1 MGRLFCTHLG
11 PPCAGFFVDD
21 GMSLYTLTVDL
32 LLKSGSFERD
42 SGKAARVVKRDMETI
57 QASMSDA
64 SRRGADEVSAGFR
77 RVAFEAVGM
86 TSALAAVKAVIGKA
100 DEWTNLNNRLR
111 LVTKD
116 QAAFVAAQQDVVQIA
131 KATRQPLGATAELYQ
146 RIAMNQDA
154 LGLSGAGLARVVETI
169 RKTMVISGS
178 SAAAA
183 EGALIQL
190 GQAFASGALRG
201 EELNSVLE
209 GAPALAQEIAKGLNV
224 PMGKLREL
232 GQAGKLSADQVI
244 NALQRQASAVD
255 DAFGKMD
262 ATVGQSLT
270 LLNTNL
276 SEMIGRADD
285 ATGASQALAAG
296 IGLLGSNL
304 QTVAVASAAVASG
317 PLVKALLSRVAAANA
332 AVAADRAAAA
342 QSLAA
347 AQQLELRTRAAML
360 DAQAEARRM
369 QVIGGSVSVSAKAAA
384 ATLEHRQAT
393 LLLAQAQ
400 AQAATAN
407 AGWLA
412 RAGSATLSVLGG
424 PAGIVTMLATA
435 AAGWLLFRDNTN
447 TAAAALIDF
456 GGAAD
461 TAIEKFR
468 ELNRQQQA
476 GEILRLQKEIDA
488 NYRTITGSITEMV
501 AAATNFS
508 TVGQASAFIQETERL
523 DAAFKAGKISADD
536 FASGL
541 DAAWKAMI
549 EGSPAAA
556 AVAKSLTEETAAA
569 ANAGR
574 EVDRKRAILDA
585 FTGSSSQAKSATD
598 ALSGSFNVLGDSA
611 GAAGKRIASA
621 MQSLPG
627 QLARVGKSAAE
638 VAKLDVND
646 WFKEAQAS
654 GVDFSKRDDPK
665 VKQYIEQGAQYIRLQ
680 MELAAAQKNFT
691 ESRKAS
697 AAAERAGAKDRKAD
711 AEAIKRYNEQAAMAA
726 ATMAGPLAEA
736 TERQKQLEDKLK
748 EALKEG
754 RIERAAYNTL
764 VLESQKALE
773 QSSAEIKKALASPEA
788 LLATMDAEVAML
800 GKVGRARELSRR
812 EMMNERDMRQELQKA
827 VEAAGSKE
835 ALALSKGA
843 ASYEQYEQSMLDAAR
858 ASADLSLRVEEAA
871 ANVEAWANV
880 VVNGVGDAA
889 DAMAD
894 FVAGGMRDFDNLW
907 DDLKDAAKRGLR
919 DLAREFLQQKIVIP
933 IQTQILNGMNGQGG
947 GLSLQSIMGLFGGNG
962 AAGGGQNLGTIA
974 GLLSKGQG
982 LFSAGASAASS
993 GASAGSLLGFGNNVA
1008 ALTGGGAAAAGGS
1021 SAAAGAG
1028 AAGSS
1033 AAAAVPIIGWIVAG
1047 MMKNAELFDQGW
1059 NIANGESWAGKI
1071 ATAGAVGLADK
1082 TFRGLGFNDKVAS
1095 ILSGSSI
1102 HAKLFGR
1109 GAPKITGQGLTGSYG
1124 FGGFDGQTYAD
1135 IKQKGGFFRSD
1146 KKWTQYGAV
1155 DPGIDRTFDMA
1166 ARQVRGAAT
1175 GLAKQLGVDLTQQLS
1190 GVRVSLGKLQ
1200 LSADSAEA
1208 KSQLEAYLGDM
1219 TNRLFTEAV
1228 KAAGF
1233 GGQLD
1238 GYFEASDV
1246 FNALSASIAL
1256 AVGNADEL
1264 GRALN
1269 GMEVDKVNKAVDYFQ
1284 DLASVAGT
1292 DLATQVE
1299 KVTGLLGN
1307 YASLMADVSTQLMTG
1322 DLSSY
1327 QQQALSI
1334 ERTYRQQVKSAN
1346 DYAKALGL
1354 SGARAEDLAKIEA
1367 LRAMNMGKLQAQIDK
1382 DKKAMQYGLSISDLS
1397 PLTDQQKLGEAM
1409 KELERAVAGGDTSAA
1424 QAAAQ
1429 AALGFGRNLYASG
1442 KDYNGLYDQV
1452 TGLIDGMKVGDL
1464 NTEDGTSMGQL
1475 ADAIEALPDNFSR
1488 AVFDLVVNNESQSQT
1503 TAAVQESNA
1512 LLTEQNQLLRE
1523 LLATTTQGVRA
1534 SSSNA
1539 LRQALNAR

>member
-1 MGRLFCTHLG
+1 
-11 PPCAGFFVDD
+11 
-21 GMSLYTLTVDL
+21 MSLYTLTVDL

-169 RKTMVISGS
+169 SKTMVISGS

-508 TVGQASAFIQETERL
+508 TAGQASAFIQETERL

-549 EGSPAAA
+549 DGSPAAA

-569 ANAGR
+569 ATAGR

-585 FTGSSSQAKSATD
+585 FTGSSTQAKSATD

-680 MELAAAQKNFT
+680 TELAAAQKNFT

-827 VEAAGSKE
+827 VEAAGGKE

-843 ASYEQYEQSMLDAAR
+843 ASYEQYEQSMLGAAR
-858 ASADLSLRVEEAA
+858 ASADLSLRAEEAA
-871 ANVEAWANV
+871 ANVEAWAGV
-880 VVNGVGDAA
+880 VINGVGDAA

-919 DLAREFLQQKIVIP
+919 DLAREFLQQKLVIP

-947 GLSLQSIMGLFGGNG
+947 GLNLQSLMGLFGGNG
-962 AAGGGQNLGTIA
+962 SAAGGQNVSTVA

-982 LFSAGASAASS
+982 LFGFGRSAGAAAGTLTGFGDVTSMAGMTGSS
-993 GASAGSLLGFGNNVA
+993 FSGLIGGGSAGA
-1008 ALTGGGAAAAGGS
+1008 GAG
-1021 SAAAGAG
+1021 AAGAG
-1028 AAGSS
+1028 AAGS

-1047 MMKNAELFDQGW
+1047 MMKNAQLFDQGW

-1071 ATAGAVGLADK
+1071 ATVGAVGLADK
-1082 TFRGLGFNDKVAS
+1082 GFRALGFNDKVAS

-1109 GAPKITGQGLTGSYG
+1109 QAPKVTGQGITGSYG
-1124 FGGFDGQTYAD
+1124 FGGFDGQSYAD
-1135 IKQKGGFFRSD
+1135 IKAKGGLFRSD
-1146 KKWTQYGAV
+1146 KKWTQFGAL

-1175 GLAKQLGVDLTQQLS
+1175 DLAKQLGVDLTQKLGS
-1190 GVRVSLGKLQ
+1190 VKVDLGKLQ
-1200 LSADSAEA
+1200 LSADSTEA
-1208 KSQLEAYLGDM
+1208 KAQLEAYLSDM
-1219 TNRLFTEAV
+1219 TNRLYTEAV

-1246 FNALSASIAL
+1246 FTALSASIAL

-1269 GMEVDKVNKAVDYFQ
+1269 GLEVDKVNKAVDYFQ
-1284 DLASVAGT
+1284 DLAAVAGT
-1292 DLATQVE
+1292 DLATQVQ

-1307 YASLMADVSTQLMTG
+1307 YASLMADVSTQLMTAN
-1322 DLSSY
+1322 LTQY
-1327 QQQALSI
+1327 QSQALSI

-1367 LRAMNMGKLQAQIDK
+1367 LRATNMGKLQAQIDK

-1397 PLTDQQKLGEAM
+1397 PLTDQEKLGEAM
-1409 KELERAVAGGDTSAA
+1409 KELERAVSGGDTSAA

-1442 KDYNGLYDQV
+1442 QDYNSLYGRV
-1452 TGLIDGMKVGDL
+1452 SGLIDGMKVGDL

-1503 TAAVQESNA
+1503 TAAVQQSNA
-1512 LLTEQNQLLRE
+1512 LLTDVKGLLQD
-1523 LLATTTQGVRA
+1523 LLSTTTQGVRA

>member
-1 MGRLFCTHLG
+1 
-11 PPCAGFFVDD
+11 
-21 GMSLYTLTVDL
+21 MSLYTLTVDL

-42 SGKAARVVKRDMETI
+42 SGKAARVVQRDMATI
-57 QASMSDA
+57 QSSMSDA
-64 SRRGADEVSAGFR
+64 ARRGADEVAAGFR
-77 RVAFEAVGM
+77 RVATEAVGL
-86 TSALAAVKAVIGKA
+86 TSALVAVKAAIGKA

-111 LVTKD
+111 LVTQG
-116 QAAFVAAQQDVVQIA
+116 QAQFAAAQADVIRIA
-131 KATRQPLGATAELYQ
+131 GAARQPLGATAELYQ
-146 RIAMNQDA
+146 RIAMNQEA
-154 LGLSGAGLARVVETI
+154 LGLSGRDLARVVETI
-169 RKTMVISGS
+169 SKTMVISGT
-178 SAAAA
+178 SAASADAA
-183 EGALIQL
+183 LVQL
-190 GQAFASGALRG
+190 GQAFASGTLRG

-209 GAPALAQEIAKGLNV
+209 QAPALAQAIAKGLNV
-224 PMGKLREL
+224 PIGKLREL
-232 GQAGKLSADQVI
+232 GAAGKLSSQQVI
-244 NALQRQASAVD
+244 NALQSQAGAVD
-255 DAFGKMD
+255 EAFGKMD
-262 ATVGQSLT
+262 STVGQAMT
-270 LLNTNL
+270 LFNNNL
-276 SEMIGRADD
+276 QVMIGRADE
-285 ATGASQALAAG
+285 ATGASKALAAG
-296 IGLLGSNL
+296 IGALGSNL
-304 QTVAVASAAVASG
+304 EMVAVAGAAVASG
-317 PLVKALLSRVAAANA
+317 PLLKALLARVAAANA
-332 AVAADRAAAA
+332 GMVADRAAAA
-342 QSLAA
+342 QNLAA

-360 DAQAEARRM
+360 DAEAEVRRTAA
-369 QVIGGSVSVSAKAAA
+369 IGGSVSVSSKAAA

-400 AQAATAN
+400 TQAAAAN

-412 RAGSATLSVLGG
+412 RAGSATLAMLGG

-435 AAGWLLFRDNTN
+435 AAGWLIFRDNTKI
-447 TAAAALIDF
+447 ASAALIDF

-461 TAIEKFR
+461 TAIEKFKT
-468 ELNRQQQA
+468 LNAQMQA
-476 GEILRLQKEIDA
+476 GEVLRLQKEIDE
-488 NYRTITGSITEMV
+488 NYRTITSSITEMV
-501 AAATNFS
+501 AAATNFATAS
-508 TVGQASAFIQETERL
+508 QASEFIQETQRL
-523 DAAFKAGKISADD
+523 DAAFKAGKIGADEFSD
-536 FASGL
+536 GL
-541 DAAWKAMI
+541 EAAWRAMI
-549 EGSPAAA
+549 AGSPAAA
-556 AVAKSLTEETAAA
+556 TVGKSLTEETAAA
-569 ANAGR
+569 ATAGR

-585 FTGSSSQAKSATD
+585 FTGSSTQAKSATD

-680 MELAAAQKNFT
+680 TELAAAQKSFT

-764 VLESQKALE
+764 ILESQKALE

-788 LLATMDAEVAML
+788 LLATMDAEAAML

-827 VEAAGSKE
+827 VEAAGGKE

-843 ASYEQYEQSMLDAAR
+843 ASYEQYEQSMLGAAR
-858 ASADLSLRVEEAA
+858 ASADLSLRAEEAA
-871 ANVEAWANV
+871 ANVEAWAGV
-880 VVNGVGDAA
+880 VINGVGDAA

-919 DLAREFLQQKIVIP
+919 DLAREFLQQKLVIP

-947 GLSLQSIMGLFGGNG
+947 GLNLQSLMGLFGGNG
-962 AAGGGQNLGTIA
+962 SAAGGQNVSTVA

-982 LFSAGASAASS
+982 LFGFGRSAGAAAGTLTGFGDVTSMAGMTGSS
-993 GASAGSLLGFGNNVA
+993 FSGLIGGGSAGA
-1008 ALTGGGAAAAGGS
+1008 GAG
-1021 SAAAGAG
+1021 AAGAG
-1028 AAGSS
+1028 AAGS

-1047 MMKNAELFDQGW
+1047 MMKNAQLFDQGW

-1082 TFRGLGFNDKVAS
+1082 GFRALGFNDKVAS

-1102 HAKLFGR
+1102 HAKLLGR
-1109 GAPKITGQGLTGSYG
+1109 QAPKVTGQGITGSYG
-1124 FGGFDGQTYAD
+1124 FGGFDGQSYAD
-1135 IKQKGGFFRSD
+1135 IKAKGGLFRSD
-1146 KKWTQYGAV
+1146 KKWTQFGAL

-1175 GLAKQLGVDLTQQLS
+1175 DLAKQLGVDLTQKLGS
-1190 GVRVSLGKLQ
+1190 VKVDLGKLQ
-1200 LSADSAEA
+1200 LSADSTEA
-1208 KSQLEAYLGDM
+1208 KAQLEAYLSDM
-1219 TNRLFTEAV
+1219 TNRLYTEAV

-1246 FNALSASIAL
+1246 FTALSASIAL

-1269 GMEVDKVNKAVDYFQ
+1269 GLEVDKVNKAVDYFQ
-1284 DLASVAGT
+1284 DLAAVAGT
-1292 DLATQVE
+1292 DLATQVH

-1307 YASLMADVSTQLMTG
+1307 YASLMADVSTQLMTAN
-1322 DLSSY
+1322 LTQY
-1327 QQQALSI
+1327 QSQALSI

-1367 LRAMNMGKLQAQIDK
+1367 LRATNMGKLQAQIDK

-1397 PLTDQQKLGEAM
+1397 PLTDQEKLGEAM
-1409 KELERAVAGGDTSAA
+1409 KELERAVSGGDTSAA

-1442 KDYNGLYDQV
+1442 QDYNSLYGRV
-1452 TGLIDGMKVGDL
+1452 SGLIDGMKVGDL
-1464 NTEDGTSMGQL
+1464 NQTDGTSMGAL

-1488 AVFDLVVNNESQSQT
+1488 AVFDLVVNNDAQTQT
-1503 TAAVQESNA
+1503 TAAVQQSNA
-1512 LLTEQNQLLRE
+1512 LLAEQNQLLRQ
-1523 LLATTTQGVRA
+1523 LVSTTTQGVRNA
-1534 SSSNA
+1534 SSSA
-1539 LRQALNAR
+1539 LREALNAR

>member
-1 MGRLFCTHLG
+1 
-11 PPCAGFFVDD
+11 
-21 GMSLYTLTVDL
+21 MSLYTLTVDL

-169 RKTMVISGS
+169 SKTMVISGS

-400 AQAATAN
+400 TQAATAN

-508 TVGQASAFIQETERL
+508 TAGQASAFIQETERL

-549 EGSPAAA
+549 DGSPAAA

-569 ANAGR
+569 ATAGR

-680 MELAAAQKNFT
+680 TELAAAQKNFT

-764 VLESQKALE
+764 ILESQKALE

-827 VEAAGSKE
+827 VEAAGGKE

-843 ASYEQYEQSMLDAAR
+843 ASYEQYEQSMLGAAR
-858 ASADLSLRVEEAA
+858 ASADLSLRAEEAA
-871 ANVEAWANV
+871 ANVEAWAGV
-880 VVNGVGDAA
+880 VINGVGDAA

-982 LFSAGASAASS
+982 LFSAGAGAASS
-993 GASAGSLLGFGNNVA
+993 GASAGSLLGFGNNIA
-1008 ALTGGGAAAAGGS
+1008 ALTGGSAAAAGGS

-1028 AAGSS
+1028 AAGAS

-1059 NIANGESWAGKI
+1059 DIANGESWAGKI

-1135 IKQKGGFFRSD
+1135 IKQKGGLFRSD

-1175 GLAKQLGVDLTQQLS
+1175 GLAKQLGVDLTQQLG

-1269 GMEVDKVNKAVDYFQ
+1269 GMEVEKVNKAVDYFQ

-1307 YASLMADVSTQLMTG
+1307 YASLMADVSTQLMTAN
-1322 DLSSY
+1322 LTQY
-1327 QQQALSI
+1327 QSQALSI

-1367 LRAMNMGKLQAQIDK
+1367 LRATNMGKLQAQIDK

-1397 PLTDQQKLGEAM
+1397 PLTDQEKLGEAM
-1409 KELERAVAGGDTSAA
+1409 KELERAVSGGDTSAA

-1442 KDYNGLYDQV
+1442 QDYNSLYGRV

-1464 NTEDGTSMGQL
+1464 NQPDGTSMGAL

-1488 AVFDLVVNNESQSQT
+1488 AVFDLVVNNDAQTQT
-1503 TAAVQESNA
+1503 TAAIQQSNA
-1512 LLTEQNQLLRE
+1512 LLAEQNQLLRQ
-1523 LLATTTQGVRA
+1523 LVSTTTQGVRNA
-1534 SSSNA
+1534 SSSA
-1539 LRQALNAR
+1539 LREALNAR

>member
-1 MGRLFCTHLG
+1 MDET
-11 PPCAGFFVDD
+11 
-21 GMSLYTLTVDL
+21 MSLYTLTVDL

-42 SGKAARVVKRDMETI
+42 SGKAARVVQRDMSSI
-57 QASMSDA
+57 QSAMSEA
-64 SRRGADEVSAGFR
+64 ARRGADDVAAGFR
-77 RVAFEAVGM
+77 RVTLEAVGM
-86 TSALAAVKAVIGKA
+86 GSALAAVKATIGRA
-100 DEWTNLNNRLR
+100 DEWTGMSNRIR
-111 LVTKD
+111 LVTAS
-116 QAAFVAAQQDVVQIA
+116 QAEFVAAQQDVVRIA
-131 KATRQPLGATAELYQ
+131 KATYQPLDATASLYQ
-146 RIAMNQDA
+146 NLAMVQDRLGVTGAQTARIVETVNKTIAM
-154 LGLSGAGLARVVETI
+154 
-169 RKTMVISGS
+169 SGS
-178 SAAAA
+178 SAAAS
-183 EGALIQL
+183 EGALTQF
-190 GQAFASGALRG
+190 GQALAAGTLRAEEFNSMVDGASKLVQTIEDGMGIARGSLRKFVVDG
-201 EELNSVLE
+201 GV
-209 GAPALAQEIAKGLNV
+209 A
-224 PMGKLREL
+224 
-232 GQAGKLSADQVI
+232 ADQIV
-244 NALQRQASAVD
+244 NALLKMSDGVD
-255 DAFGKMD
+255 DSFGKMQ
-262 ATVGQSLT
+262 VRVSQSIT
-270 LLNTNL
+270 NLNTNL
-276 SEMIGRADD
+276 TEMIGRADE
-285 ATGASQALAAG
+285 ATGASQALSAG
-296 IGLLGSNL
+296 IGALASNL
-304 QTVAVASAAVASG
+304 EMVAVAGAAVASG
-317 PLVKALLSRVAAANA
+317 PLLKALLARVAAANA
-332 AVAADRAAAA
+332 GMAADRAAAA
-342 QSLAA
+342 QNVAA

-360 DAQAEARRM
+360 DAQAEVRRAAA
-369 QVIGGSVSVSAKAAA
+369 IGGSVSVSSKAAA
-384 ATLEHRQAT
+384 ATLEHRQAV

-400 AQAATAN
+400 GQAAAAN
-407 AGWLA
+407 AGWVA
-412 RAGSATLSVLGG
+412 RAGASTLAMLGG

-435 AAGWLLFRDNTN
+435 AAGWLIFRDNT
-447 TAAAALIDF
+447 AIASAALIDF

-461 TAIEKFR
+461 TAIEKFKT
-468 ELNRQQQA
+468 LNAQMQA
-476 GEILRLQKEIDA
+476 GEILRLQKEIDE

-501 AAATNFS
+501 AAATNFATAS
-508 TVGQASAFIQETERL
+508 QASEFIQETQRL
-523 DAAFKAGKISADD
+523 DAAFKAGKIGADE
-536 FASGL
+536 FSSGL
-541 DAAWKAMI
+541 EAAWRAMI
-549 EGSPAAA
+549 AGSPAAA
-556 AVAKSLTEETAAA
+556 TVAKSLTEETAAA
-569 ANAGR
+569 ATAGR

-585 FTGSSSQAKSATD
+585 FTGSSTQAKGATD
-598 ALSGSFNVLGDSA
+598 ALSGSFNALGDSA

-638 VAKLDVND
+638 VAKLDVGD

-665 VKQYIEQGAQYIRLQ
+665 VKQYLEQGAQYIRLQ
-680 MELAAAQKNFT
+680 TELAAAQKNFT

-697 AAAERAGAKDRKAD
+697 SAAERAGAKDRKAD
-711 AEAIKRYNEQAAMAA
+711 AEAIKRYGEQAAMAA

-773 QSSAEIKKALASPEA
+773 QSSAEIKKALASPES

-812 EMMNERDMRQELQKA
+812 QMMNERDMRQELQRA

-835 ALALSKGA
+835 ELARRKGV
-843 ASYEQYEQSMLDAAR
+843 ASYEAYEQSMLAAAR
-858 ASADLSLRVEEAA
+858 ASANLSLRVEEAA

-880 VVNGVGDAA
+880 LVYGVGDAA

-894 FVAGGMRDFDNLW
+894 FVAGGLRDFDNLW

-919 DLAREFLQQKIVIP
+919 DLAREFLQQKLVIP
-933 IQTQILNGMNGQGG
+933 IQTQILNGMSGQGG
-947 GLSLQSIMGLFGGNG
+947 GLNLQSLMGLFGGNG
-962 AAGGGQNLGTIA
+962 SAAGGQNLSTVA

-982 LFSAGASAASS
+982 LFGFGRSAGAAAGTLTGFGDVTSMAGMTGSS
-993 GASAGSLLGFGNNVA
+993 FSGLIGGGSAGA
-1008 ALTGGGAAAAGGS
+1008 GAG
-1021 SAAAGAG
+1021 AGAG
-1028 AAGSS
+1028 AAGS

-1047 MMKNAELFDQGW
+1047 MMKNAQLFDQGW

-1082 TFRGLGFNDKVAS
+1082 GFRALGFNDKVAS

-1109 GAPKITGQGLTGSYG
+1109 QAPKVTGQGITGSYG
-1124 FGGFDGQTYAD
+1124 FGGFDGQSYAD
-1135 IKQKGGFFRSD
+1135 IKAKGGLFRSD
-1146 KKWTQYGAV
+1146 KKWTQFGAL

-1175 GLAKQLGVDLTQQLS
+1175 DLAKQLGVDLTQKLGS
-1190 GVRVSLGKLQ
+1190 VRVDLGKLQ
-1200 LSADSAEA
+1200 LSADSTEA
-1208 KSQLEAYLGDM
+1208 KAQLEAYLAEM
-1219 TNRLFTEAV
+1219 TNRLYTEAV

-1238 GYFEASDV
+1238 DYFESADV
-1246 FNALSASIAL
+1246 FTALSASIAL

-1269 GMEVDKVNKAVDYFQ
+1269 GLEVDKVNKAVDYFQ
-1284 DLASVAGT
+1284 DLAGVAGT
-1292 DLATQVE
+1292 DLATQVQ

-1307 YASLMADVSTQLMTG
+1307 YASLMADVSTQLMTAN
-1322 DLSSY
+1322 LTQY
-1327 QQQALSI
+1327 QSQALSI

-1367 LRAMNMGKLQAQIDK
+1367 LRATNMGKLQAQIDK

-1397 PLTDQQKLGEAM
+1397 PLTDQEKLGEAM
-1409 KELERAVAGGDTSAA
+1409 KELERAVSGGDTSAA

-1442 KDYNGLYDQV
+1442 QDYNSLYGRV

-1464 NTEDGTSMGQL
+1464 NQQEGTSMGAL

-1488 AVFDLVVNNESQSQT
+1488 AVFDLVVNNDAQTQT
-1503 TAAVQESNA
+1503 TAAVQQSNA
-1512 LLTEQNQLLRE
+1512 LLAEQNQLLRQ
-1523 LLATTTQGVRA
+1523 LVSTTTQGVRNA
-1534 SSSNA
+1534 SSSA
-1539 LRQALNAR
+1539 LREALNAR

>member
-1 MGRLFCTHLG
+1 
-11 PPCAGFFVDD
+11 
-21 GMSLYTLTVDL
+21 MSLYTLTVDL

-42 SGKAARVVKRDMETI
+42 SGKAARVVQRDMATI
-57 QASMSDA
+57 QSSMSDA
-64 SRRGADEVSAGFR
+64 ARRGADEVAAGFR
-77 RVAFEAVGM
+77 RVATEAVGL
-86 TSALAAVKAVIGKA
+86 TSALVAVKAAIGKA

-111 LVTKD
+111 LVTQG
-116 QAAFVAAQQDVVQIA
+116 QAQFAAAQADVIRIA
-131 KATRQPLGATAELYQ
+131 GAARQPLGATAELYQ
-146 RIAMNQDA
+146 RIAMNQEA
-154 LGLSGAGLARVVETI
+154 LGLSGRDLARVVETI
-169 RKTMVISGS
+169 SKTMVISGT
-178 SAAAA
+178 SAAGADAA
-183 EGALIQL
+183 LVQL
-190 GQAFASGALRG
+190 GQAFASGTLRG

-209 GAPALAQEIAKGLNV
+209 QAPALAQAIAKGLNV
-224 PMGKLREL
+224 PIGKLREL
-232 GQAGKLSADQVI
+232 GAAGKLSSQQVI
-244 NALQRQASAVD
+244 NALQSQAGAVD
-255 DAFGKMD
+255 EAFGKMD
-262 ATVGQSLT
+262 PTVGQAMT
-270 LLNTNL
+270 LFNNNL
-276 SEMIGRADD
+276 QVMIGRADE
-285 ATGASQALAAG
+285 ATGASKALAAG
-296 IGLLGSNL
+296 IGALGSNL
-304 QTVAVASAAVASG
+304 EMVAVAGAAVASG
-317 PLVKALLSRVAAANA
+317 PLLKALLARVAAANA
-332 AVAADRAAAA
+332 GMAADRAAAA
-342 QSLAA
+342 QNLAA

-360 DAQAEARRM
+360 DAEAEVRRTAA
-369 QVIGGSVSVSAKAAA
+369 IGGSVSVSSKAAA

-400 AQAATAN
+400 TQAAAAN

-412 RAGSATLSVLGG
+412 RAGSATLAMLGG

-435 AAGWLLFRDNTN
+435 AAGWLIFRDNTKI
-447 TAAAALIDF
+447 ASAALIDF

-461 TAIEKFR
+461 TAIEKFKT
-468 ELNRQQQA
+468 LNAQMQA
-476 GEILRLQKEIDA
+476 GEILRLQKEIDE
-488 NYRTITGSITEMV
+488 NYRTITSSITEMV
-501 AAATNFS
+501 AAATNFATAS
-508 TVGQASAFIQETERL
+508 QASEFIRETQRL
-523 DAAFKAGKISADD
+523 DAAFKAGKIGADE
-536 FASGL
+536 FSNGL
-541 DAAWKAMI
+541 EAAWRAMI
-549 EGSPAAA
+549 AGSPAAA
-556 AVAKSLTEETAAA
+556 TVAKSLTEETAAA
-569 ANAGR
+569 ATAGR

-585 FTGSSSQAKSATD
+585 FTGSSTQAKSATD

-638 VAKLDVND
+638 IAKLDVND

-680 MELAAAQKNFT
+680 TELAAAQKNFT

-764 VLESQKALE
+764 ILESQKALE

-827 VEAAGSKE
+827 VEAAGGKE

-843 ASYEQYEQSMLDAAR
+843 ASYEQYEQSMLGAAR
-858 ASADLSLRVEEAA
+858 ASADLSLRAEEAA
-871 ANVEAWANV
+871 ANVEAWAGV
-880 VVNGVGDAA
+880 VINGVGDAA

-947 GLSLQSIMGLFGGNG
+947 GLNLQSLMGLFGGNG
-962 AAGGGQNLGTIA
+962 SAAGGQNVSTVA

-982 LFSAGASAASS
+982 LFGFGRSAGAAAGTLTGFGDVTSMAGMTGSS
-993 GASAGSLLGFGNNVA
+993 FSGLIGGGSAGA
-1008 ALTGGGAAAAGGS
+1008 GAG
-1021 SAAAGAG
+1021 AAGAG
-1028 AAGSS
+1028 AAGS

-1047 MMKNAELFDQGW
+1047 MMKNAQLFDQGW

-1082 TFRGLGFNDKVAS
+1082 GFRALGFNDKVAS

-1109 GAPKITGQGLTGSYG
+1109 QAPKVTGQGITGSYG
-1124 FGGFDGQTYAD
+1124 FGGFDGQSYAD
-1135 IKQKGGFFRSD
+1135 IKAKGGLFRSD
-1146 KKWTQYGAV
+1146 KKWTQFGAL

-1175 GLAKQLGVDLTQQLS
+1175 DLAKQLGVDLTQKLGS
-1190 GVRVSLGKLQ
+1190 VKVDLGKLQ
-1200 LSADSAEA
+1200 LSADSTEA
-1208 KSQLEAYLGDM
+1208 KAQLEAYLSDM
-1219 TNRLFTEAV
+1219 TNRLYTEAV

-1238 GYFEASDV
+1238 GYFESADV
-1246 FNALSASIAL
+1246 FTALSASIAL

-1269 GMEVDKVNKAVDYFQ
+1269 GLEVDKVNKAVDYFQ
-1284 DLASVAGT
+1284 DLAAVAGT
-1292 DLATQVE
+1292 DLATQVQ

-1307 YASLMADVSTQLMTG
+1307 YASLMADVSTQLMTAN
-1322 DLSSY
+1322 LTQY
-1327 QQQALSI
+1327 QSQALSI

-1367 LRAMNMGKLQAQIDK
+1367 LRATNMGKLQAQIDK

-1397 PLTDQQKLGEAM
+1397 PLTDQEKLGEAM
-1409 KELERAVAGGDTSAA
+1409 KELERAVSGGDTSAA

-1442 KDYNGLYDQV
+1442 QDYNSLYGRV

-1464 NTEDGTSMGQL
+1464 NQPDGTSMGAL

-1488 AVFDLVVNNESQSQT
+1488 AVFDLVVNNDAQTQT
-1503 TAAVQESNA
+1503 TAAIQQSNA
-1512 LLTEQNQLLRE
+1512 LLAEQNQLLRQ
-1523 LLATTTQGVRA
+1523 LVSTTTQGVRNA
-1534 SSSNA
+1534 SSSA
-1539 LRQALNAR
+1539 LREALNAR

>member
-1 MGRLFCTHLG
+1 
-11 PPCAGFFVDD
+11 
-21 GMSLYTLTVDL
+21 MSLYTLTVDL
-32 LLKSGSFERD
+32 LMKTGAFERD
-42 SGKAARVVKRDMETI
+42 SGKAARMVKRDMATI
-57 QASMSDA
+57 QSSMSEA

-86 TSALAAVKAVIGKA
+86 ASALTAVKAAIGKA

-116 QAAFVAAQQDVVQIA
+116 QASFVAAQQDVLRVA

-169 RKTMVISGS
+169 SKTLVISGS

-183 EGALIQL
+183 EGALVQL

-232 GQAGKLSADQVI
+232 GQAGKLTADQVI
-244 NALQRQASAVD
+244 TALQRQAGAVD

-296 IGLLGSNL
+296 IGILGNNL
-304 QTVAVASAAVASG
+304 QTVAVASAALASG
-317 PLVKALLSRVAAANA
+317 PLVKALLARVAAANA
-332 AVAADRAAAA
+332 AMTADRAAAA
-342 QSLAA
+342 QNLAA
-347 AQQLELRTRAAML
+347 AQQLELRARAAML
-360 DAQAEARRM
+360 DAQAEVRRM
-369 QVIGGSVSVSAKAAA
+369 EVIGGSVSVSSKAAA

-400 AQAATAN
+400 TQSAAAS
-407 AGWLA
+407 ASWAA
-412 RAGSATLSVLGG
+412 RAGASTLAMLGG

-488 NYRTITGSITEMV
+488 NYRTITDSMREMV
-501 AAATNFS
+501 AAATNFA
-508 TVGQASAFIQETERL
+508 TVAQASDFIKETERL
-523 DAAFKAGKISADD
+523 DAAFKTGKISADD

-549 EGSPAAA
+549 DGSPAAA
-556 AVAKSLTEETAAA
+556 AVAKSLTEETAASA
-569 ANAGR
+569 TAGR
-574 EVDRKRAILDA
+574 EVDRKRAILEA
-585 FTGSSSQAKSATD
+585 FTGSSTQAKSATD

-627 QLARVGKSAAE
+627 QLARVGKSAGE
-638 VAKLDVND
+638 VAKLDVAD
-646 WFKEAQAS
+646 WFKEAQAG

-680 MELAAAQKNFT
+680 AELAAAQKTFT
-691 ESRKAS
+691 ESRKGA

-711 AEAIKRYNEQAAMAA
+711 AEATKRYNEQAAMAA

-773 QSSAEIKKALASPEA
+773 LSSAEVNKALSSPEA

-812 EMMNERDMRQELQKA
+812 QMMNERDMRQELQKA
-827 VEAAGSKE
+827 VEAAGGKE
-835 ALALSKGA
+835 ALALAKGA
-843 ASYEQYEQSMLDAAR
+843 ESYEAYERSMLAAAD
-858 ASADLSLRVEEAA
+858 ASAALSIQVEEAA
-871 ANVEAWANV
+871 ANAEAWANV
-880 VVNGVGDAA
+880 VLDGVDGAA
-889 DAMAD
+889 DALAD
-894 FVAGGMRDFDNLW
+894 FAASGLRDFNGLW
-907 DDLKDAAKRGLR
+907 DDLKDVAKQGLR
-919 DLAREFLQQKIVIP
+919 DIARELLQQKLVIP
-933 IQTQILNGMNGQGG
+933 IQTKIMEGISGWGGQGG
-947 GLSLQSIMGLFGGNG
+947 GFSLDSLMGLFGGNG
-962 AAGGGQNLGTIA
+962 SAAGGKNLSNIA

-982 LFSAGASAASS
+982 LFSAGAGAATS
-993 GASAGSLLGFGNNVA
+993 GISAGSLAGFGNNVA
-1008 ALTGGGAAAAGGS
+1008 AFAGGGASAASGT
-1021 SAAAGAG
+1021 AAAGAG
-1028 AAGSS
+1028 AAST

-1047 MMKNAELFDQGW
+1047 IMKNAELFDQGW
-1059 NIANGESWAGKI
+1059 DIANGESWAGKI

-1082 TFRGLGFNDKVAS
+1082 GFRGLGFNDKTAS

-1109 GAPKITGQGLTGSYG
+1109 SAPKVTGQGITGDYG
-1124 FGGFDGQTYAD
+1124 FGGFNGQSYAD
-1135 IKQKGGFFRSD
+1135 IKAKGGLFRSD
-1146 KKWTQYGAV
+1146 KKWTQYGAL

-1175 GLAKQLGVDLTQQLS
+1175 DLAKQLGVDLSGQLA
-1190 GVRVSLGKLQ
+1190 GVKVSLGKMQ

-1208 KSQLEAYLGDM
+1208 KAQLEAYLADM
-1219 TNRLFTEAV
+1219 TDRLFTEAV
-1228 KAAGF
+1228 RAAGF

-1246 FNALSASIAL
+1246 FSALSASIAL

-1264 GRALN
+1264 GRALS
-1269 GMEVDKVNKAVDYFQ
+1269 GMEVEKVNKAVDYFQ

-1292 DLATQVE
+1292 DLATQVQ

-1307 YASLMADVSTQLMTG
+1307 YATLMADVSTQLMTG

-1327 QQQALSI
+1327 QQQALTI

-1397 PLTDQQKLGEAM
+1397 PLTDQEKLGEAM
-1409 KELERAVAGGDTSAA
+1409 KELQRAVAGGDTSAA
-1424 QAAAQ
+1424 QSAAQ

-1464 NTEDGTSMGQL
+1464 DKEDGTSMGQL

-1488 AVFDLVVNNESQSQT
+1488 AVFDLVVNKDAQSQT
-1503 TAAVQESNA
+1503 TTAVQQGNA
-1512 LLTEQNQLLRE
+1512 LLAEQNQLLRD
-1523 LLATTTQGVRA
+1523 LLATTTQGVRT
-1534 SSSNA
+1534 SSSSA
-1539 LRQALNAR
+1539 LRNSLNAVYAR

>member
-1 MGRLFCTHLG
+1 
-11 PPCAGFFVDD
+11 
-21 GMSLYTLTVDL
+21 MSLYTLTVDL
-32 LLKSGSFERD
+32 LMKTGSFVKD
-42 SGKAARVVKRDMETI
+42 AGKAERQFSQSMDRMQAVARRAGTAIGLAISSGLTSTTAAAVAWSRQVAELSVQYDRFAALSGTSSEAFQRMAAGATMVGISHEKLADILKDVQDKIGDYVQTGGGAMKDFFDNIGKRTGVTAEQMRKLSGPDALGLYFKSLERANLSQAELTFYMEAI
-57 QASMSDA
+57 ASDSSMLIPLL
-64 SRRGADEVSAGFR
+64 RNNSAGFR
-77 RVAFEAVGM
+77 QWADAAEAAGAIIDGKTTKATDRLREMTQQADLAMMGLKVSVAEELLP
-86 TSALAAVKAVIGKA
+86 T
-100 DEWTNLNNRLR
+100 LNNLTEFMASQQTRNAFAT
-111 LVTKD
+111 VTKW
-116 QAAFVAAQQDVVQIA
+116 AAELTGQMADGAVQIVN
-131 KATRQPLGATAELYQ
+131 L
-146 RIAMNQDA
+146 
-154 LGLSGAGLARVVETI
+154 
-169 RKTMVISGS
+169 ISRY
-178 SAAAA
+178 AD
-183 EGALIQL
+183 L
-190 GQAFASGALRG
+190 QA
-201 EELNSVLE
+201 LE
-209 GAPALAQEIAKGLNV
+209 GATPSAL
-224 PMGKLREL
+224 
-232 GQAGKLSADQVI
+232 
-244 NALQRQASAVD
+244 
-255 DAFGKMD
+255 
-262 ATVGQSLT
+262 
-270 LLNTNL
+270 
-276 SEMIGRADD
+276 
-285 ATGASQALAAG
+285 TGATEDALNEQMG
-296 IGLLGSNL
+296 DLF
-304 QTVAVASAAVASG
+304 
-317 PLVKALLSRVAAANA
+317 
-332 AVAADRAAAA
+332 
-342 QSLAA
+342 
-347 AQQLELRTRAAML
+347 
-360 DAQAEARRM
+360 ARR
-369 QVIGGSVSVSAKAAA
+369 
-384 ATLEHRQAT
+384 R
-393 LLLAQAQ
+393 LLLAVEAPSQERDKEADRL
-400 AQAATAN
+400 
-407 AGWLA
+407 LA
-412 RAGSATLSVLGG
+412 ERLR
-424 PAGIVTMLATA
+424 IQ
-435 AAGWLLFRDNTN
+435 
-447 TAAAALIDF
+447 
-456 GGAAD
+456 
-461 TAIEKFR
+461 R
-468 ELNRQQQA
+468 ELTRRYGPQ
-476 GEILRLQKEIDA
+476 
-488 NYRTITGSITEMV
+488 V
-501 AAATNFS
+501 
-508 TVGQASAFIQETERL
+508 TVLENGQR
-523 DAAFKAGKISADD
+523 
-536 FASGL
+536 
-541 DAAWKAMI
+541 M
-549 EGSPAAA
+549 P
-556 AVAKSLTEETAAA
+556 
-569 ANAGR
+569 
-574 EVDRKRAILDA
+574 
-585 FTGSSSQAKSATD
+585 
-598 ALSGSFNVLGDSA
+598 DSA
-611 GAAGKRIASA
+611 LKPDAVGYRPTGNIDKGARDKADADAKR
-621 MQSLPG
+621 
-627 QLARVGKSAAE
+627 RAAE
-638 VAKLDVND
+638 VARYHRQAQ
-646 WFKEAQAS
+646 EA
-654 GVDFSKRDDPK
+654 
-665 VKQYIEQGAQYIRLQ
+665 
-680 MELAAAQKNFT
+680 
-691 ESRKAS
+691 
-697 AAAERAGAKDRKAD
+697 AGAM
-711 AEAIKRYNEQAAMAA
+711 E
-726 ATMAGPLAEA
+726 GPLAEA
-736 TERQKQLEDKLK
+736 MGKHLGNMSEYNSLL
-748 EALKEG
+748 AEG
-754 RIERAAYNTL
+754 NIAQADAN
-764 VLESQKALE
+764 VLMAQSALE
-773 QSSAEIKKALASPEA
+773 YSKVAAEVNKALAGPEA

-827 VEAAGSKE
+827 VEAAGGKE

-843 ASYEQYEQSMLDAAR
+843 ASYAQYEQSMLDAAR

-871 ANVEAWANV
+871 ANVEAWAGV

-947 GLSLQSIMGLFGGNG
+947 GLSIQSIMGLFGGNG

-1008 ALTGGGAAAAGGS
+1008 ALTGGGAAAAGSS

-1028 AAGSS
+1028 AAGS

-1175 GLAKQLGVDLTQQLS
+1175 DLAKQLGVDLSGQLA
-1190 GVRVSLGKLQ
+1190 GVKVSLGKMQ

-1208 KSQLEAYLGDM
+1208 KAQLEAYLADM
-1219 TNRLFTEAV
+1219 TGRLFTEAV

-1299 KVTGLLGN
+1299 KVTGVLGN

-1397 PLTDQQKLGEAM
+1397 PLTDREKLGEAM
-1409 KELERAVAGGDTSAA
+1409 KELQRAVVGGDTSAA
-1424 QAAAQ
+1424 QSAAQ

-1452 TGLIDGMKVGDL
+1452 TGLIDGMKVGNLDKD
-1464 NTEDGTSMGQL
+1464 DGTSMGQL

-1488 AVFDLVVNNESQSQT
+1488 AVFDLVVDNKAQAET
-1503 TAAVQESNA
+1503 TAAVRETNA
-1512 LLTEQNQLLRE
+1512 LLTDARSLLQD
-1523 LLATTTQGVRA
+1523 LVSVTTQGVRTST
-1534 SSSNA
+1534 SSA
-1539 LRQALNAR
+1539 IRAALNAR

>member
-1 MGRLFCTHLG
+1 
-11 PPCAGFFVDD
+11 
-21 GMSLYTLTVDL
+21 MSLYTLTVDL
-32 LLKSGSFERD
+32 LMKTGSFVKD
-42 SGKAARVVKRDMETI
+42 AGKAERQFSQSMDRMQAVARRAGTAIGLAISSGLTSTTAAAVAWSRQVAELSVQYDRFAALSGTSSEAFQRMAAGATMVGISHEKLADILKDVQDKIGDYVQTGGGAMKDFFDNIGKRTGVTAEQMRKLSGPDALGLYFKSLERANLSQAELTFYMEAI
-57 QASMSDA
+57 ASDSSMLIPLL
-64 SRRGADEVSAGFR
+64 RNNSAGFR
-77 RVAFEAVGM
+77 QWADAAEAAGAIIDGKTTKATDRLREMTQQADLAMMGLKVSVAEELLP
-86 TSALAAVKAVIGKA
+86 T
-100 DEWTNLNNRLR
+100 LNNLTEFMASQQTRNAFAT
-111 LVTKD
+111 VTKW
-116 QAAFVAAQQDVVQIA
+116 AAELTGQMADGAVQIVN
-131 KATRQPLGATAELYQ
+131 L
-146 RIAMNQDA
+146 
-154 LGLSGAGLARVVETI
+154 
-169 RKTMVISGS
+169 ISRY
-178 SAAAA
+178 AD
-183 EGALIQL
+183 L
-190 GQAFASGALRG
+190 QA
-201 EELNSVLE
+201 LE
-209 GAPALAQEIAKGLNV
+209 GATPSAL
-224 PMGKLREL
+224 
-232 GQAGKLSADQVI
+232 
-244 NALQRQASAVD
+244 
-255 DAFGKMD
+255 
-262 ATVGQSLT
+262 
-270 LLNTNL
+270 
-276 SEMIGRADD
+276 
-285 ATGASQALAAG
+285 TGATEDALNEQMG
-296 IGLLGSNL
+296 DLF
-304 QTVAVASAAVASG
+304 
-317 PLVKALLSRVAAANA
+317 
-332 AVAADRAAAA
+332 
-342 QSLAA
+342 
-347 AQQLELRTRAAML
+347 
-360 DAQAEARRM
+360 ARR
-369 QVIGGSVSVSAKAAA
+369 
-384 ATLEHRQAT
+384 R
-393 LLLAQAQ
+393 LLLAVEAPSPERDKE
-400 AQAATAN
+400 ADRL
-407 AGWLA
+407 LA
-412 RAGSATLSVLGG
+412 ERLR
-424 PAGIVTMLATA
+424 IQ
-435 AAGWLLFRDNTN
+435 
-447 TAAAALIDF
+447 
-456 GGAAD
+456 
-461 TAIEKFR
+461 R
-468 ELNRQQQA
+468 ELTRRYGPQ
-476 GEILRLQKEIDA
+476 
-488 NYRTITGSITEMV
+488 V
-501 AAATNFS
+501 
-508 TVGQASAFIQETERL
+508 TVLENGQR
-523 DAAFKAGKISADD
+523 
-536 FASGL
+536 
-541 DAAWKAMI
+541 M
-549 EGSPAAA
+549 P
-556 AVAKSLTEETAAA
+556 
-569 ANAGR
+569 
-574 EVDRKRAILDA
+574 
-585 FTGSSSQAKSATD
+585 
-598 ALSGSFNVLGDSA
+598 DSA
-611 GAAGKRIASA
+611 LKPDAVGYRPTGNIDKGARDKADADAKR
-621 MQSLPG
+621 
-627 QLARVGKSAAE
+627 RAAE
-638 VAKLDVND
+638 VARYHRQAQ
-646 WFKEAQAS
+646 EA
-654 GVDFSKRDDPK
+654 
-665 VKQYIEQGAQYIRLQ
+665 
-680 MELAAAQKNFT
+680 
-691 ESRKAS
+691 
-697 AAAERAGAKDRKAD
+697 AGAM
-711 AEAIKRYNEQAAMAA
+711 E
-726 ATMAGPLAEA
+726 GPLAEA
-736 TERQKQLEDKLK
+736 MGKHLGNMSEYNSLL
-748 EALKEG
+748 AEG
-754 RIERAAYNTL
+754 NIAQADAN
-764 VLESQKALE
+764 VLMAQSALE
-773 QSSAEIKKALASPEA
+773 YSKVAAEVNKALAGPEA

-827 VEAAGSKE
+827 VEAAGGKE

-843 ASYEQYEQSMLDAAR
+843 ASYAQYEQSMLDAAR

-871 ANVEAWANV
+871 ANVEAWAGV

-993 GASAGSLLGFGNNVA
+993 GASAGSLLGFGSNVA

-1028 AAGSS
+1028 AAGS

-1175 GLAKQLGVDLTQQLS
+1175 DLAKQLGVDLSGQLA
-1190 GVRVSLGKLQ
+1190 GVKVSLGKMQ

-1208 KSQLEAYLGDM
+1208 KAQLEAYLADM
-1219 TNRLFTEAV
+1219 TDRLFTEAV

-1284 DLASVAGT
+1284 DLASAAGT

-1397 PLTDQQKLGEAM
+1397 PLTDQEKLGEAM
-1409 KELERAVAGGDTSAA
+1409 KELQRAVAGGDTSAA
-1424 QAAAQ
+1424 QSAAQ

-1452 TGLIDGMKVGDL
+1452 TGLIDGMKVGNLDKD
-1464 NTEDGTSMGQL
+1464 DGTSMGQL

-1488 AVFDLVVNNESQSQT
+1488 AVFDLVVDNKAQAET
-1503 TAAVQESNA
+1503 TAAVRETNA
-1512 LLTEQNQLLRE
+1512 LLTDARSLLQD
-1523 LLATTTQGVRA
+1523 LVSVTTQGVRTST
-1534 SSSNA
+1534 SSA
-1539 LRQALNAR
+1539 IRAALNAR

>member
-1 MGRLFCTHLG
+1 
-11 PPCAGFFVDD
+11 
-21 GMSLYTLTVDL
+21 MSLYTLTVDL

-42 SGKAARVVKRDMETI
+42 SGKAARVVQRDMATI

-64 SRRGADEVSAGFR
+64 ARRGADEVAAGFR
-77 RVAFEAVGM
+77 RVAFEAVGL
-86 TSALAAVKAVIGKA
+86 TSALVAVKAAVGKA

-111 LVTKD
+111 LVTQG
-116 QAAFVAAQQDVVQIA
+116 QAQFAAAQTDVIRIA
-131 KATRQPLGATAELYQ
+131 AAARQPLGATAELYQ
-146 RIAMNQDA
+146 RIAMNQEA
-154 LGLSGAGLARVVETI
+154 LGLSGRDLARVVETI
-169 RKTMVISGS
+169 SKTMVISGT
-178 SAAAA
+178 SAAGADAA
-183 EGALIQL
+183 LVQL
-190 GQAFASGALRG
+190 GQAFASGTLRG

-209 GAPALAQEIAKGLNV
+209 QAPALAQAIAKGLNV
-224 PMGKLREL
+224 PIGKLREL
-232 GQAGKLSADQVI
+232 GAAGKLSSQQVI
-244 NALQRQASAVD
+244 NALQSQAGAVD

-262 ATVGQSLT
+262 STVGQAMT
-270 LLNTNL
+270 LFNNNL
-276 SEMIGRADD
+276 QVMIGRADE
-285 ATGASQALAAG
+285 AAGASKLLAAG
-296 IGLLGSNL
+296 IGALGSNL
-304 QTVAVASAAVASG
+304 EAVAVAGAAVASG
-317 PLVKALLSRVAAANA
+317 PLLKALLARVAAANA
-332 AVAADRAAAA
+332 GMAADRAAAA
-342 QSLAA
+342 QNVAA

-360 DAQAEARRM
+360 DAQAEVRRAAA
-369 QVIGGSVSVSAKAAA
+369 IGGSVSVSSKAAA
-384 ATLEHRQAT
+384 ATLEHRQAV

-400 AQAATAN
+400 GQAAAAN
-407 AGWLA
+407 AGWVA
-412 RAGSATLSVLGG
+412 RAGASTLAMLGG
-424 PAGIVTMLATA
+424 PAGIITMLATA
-435 AAGWLLFRDNTN
+435 AAGWLIFRDNTT
-447 TAAAALIDF
+447 TASAALIDF

-461 TAIEKFR
+461 TAIEKFKS
-468 ELNRQQQA
+468 LNAQMQA
-476 GEILRLQKEIDA
+476 GEILRLQKEMSKGYDELNA
-488 NYRTITGSITEMV
+488 AVNQMV
-501 AAATNFS
+501 AVSS
-508 TVGQASAFIQETERL
+508 TEIGGPRFKLYVQEVGQLRAEFQT
-523 DAAFKAGKISADD
+523 GKITADQFSA
-536 FASGL
+536 
-541 DAAWKAMI
+541 
-549 EGSPAAA
+549 
-556 AVAKSLTEETAAA
+556 SLAA
-569 ANAGR
+569 ANTQLLDGAPAA
-574 EVDRKRAILDA
+574 KRITDKFTEQTASAASLA
-585 FTGSSSQAKSATD
+585 QRYEQQNRLLTTFTGATSQAATATDNLSSSFN
-598 ALSGSFNVLGDSA
+598 ALEVSA

-638 VAKLDVND
+638 VAKLDVGD

-665 VKQYIEQGAQYIRLQ
+665 VKQYLEQGAQYIRLQ
-680 MELAAAQKNFT
+680 TELAAAQKNFT

-697 AAAERAGAKDRKAD
+697 SAADRAGAKDRKAD
-711 AEAIKRYNEQAAMAA
+711 AEAIKRYGEQAAMAA

-764 VLESQKALE
+764 VLDSQKALE
-773 QSSAEIKKALASPEA
+773 QSSAEIKKALASPES

-812 EMMNERDMRQELQKA
+812 QMMNERDMRQELQRA

-835 ALALSKGA
+835 ELARRKGV
-843 ASYEQYEQSMLDAAR
+843 ASYEAYEQSMLAAAR

-871 ANVEAWANV
+871 ANVEAWASV
-880 VVNGVGDAA
+880 LVYGVGDAA

-919 DLAREFLQQKIVIP
+919 DLAREFLQQKLVIP

-947 GLSLQSIMGLFGGNG
+947 GLNLQSLMGLFGGNG
-962 AAGGGQNLGTIA
+962 SAAGGQNLSTVA

-982 LFSAGASAASS
+982 LFGFGRSAGAGAGTLTGFGDVTSMAGMTGSS
-993 GASAGSLLGFGNNVA
+993 FSGLIGGGSAGA
-1008 ALTGGGAAAAGGS
+1008 GAG
-1021 SAAAGAG
+1021 AGAG
-1028 AAGSS
+1028 AAGS

-1047 MMKNAELFDQGW
+1047 MMKNAQLFDQGW

-1082 TFRGLGFNDKVAS
+1082 GFRALGFNDKVAS

-1109 GAPKITGQGLTGSYG
+1109 QAPKVTGQGITGSYG
-1124 FGGFDGQTYAD
+1124 FGGFDGQSYAD
-1135 IKQKGGFFRSD
+1135 IKAKGGLFRSD
-1146 KKWTQYGAV
+1146 KKWTQFGAL

-1175 GLAKQLGVDLTQQLS
+1175 DLAKQLGVDLTQKLGS
-1190 GVRVSLGKLQ
+1190 VRVDLGKLQ
-1200 LSADSAEA
+1200 LSADSTEA
-1208 KSQLEAYLGDM
+1208 KAQLEAYLSDM
-1219 TNRLFTEAV
+1219 TNRLYTEAV

-1238 GYFEASDV
+1238 GYFESADV
-1246 FNALSASIAL
+1246 FTALSASIAL

-1269 GMEVDKVNKAVDYFQ
+1269 GLEVDKVNKAVDYFQ
-1284 DLASVAGT
+1284 DLAGVAGT
-1292 DLATQVE
+1292 DLATQVQ

-1307 YASLMADVSTQLMTG
+1307 YASLMADVSTQLMTAN
-1322 DLSSY
+1322 LTQY
-1327 QQQALSI
+1327 QSQALSI

-1367 LRAMNMGKLQAQIDK
+1367 LRATNMGKLQAQIDK

-1397 PLTDQQKLGEAM
+1397 PLTDQEKLGEAM
-1409 KELERAVAGGDTSAA
+1409 KELERAVSGGDTSAA

-1442 KDYNGLYDQV
+1442 QDYNSLYGRL

-1464 NTEDGTSMGQL
+1464 NQPDGTSMGAL

-1488 AVFDLVVNNESQSQT
+1488 AVFDLVVDNDAQTQT
-1503 TAAVQESNA
+1503 TVAVQQSNA
-1512 LLTEQNQLLRE
+1512 LLAEQNQLLRQ
-1523 LLATTTQGVRA
+1523 LVSTTTQGVRNA
-1534 SSSNA
+1534 SSSA
-1539 LRQALNAR
+1539 LREALNAR

>member
-1 MGRLFCTHLG
+1 
-11 PPCAGFFVDD
+11 
-21 GMSLYTLTVDL
+21 MSLYTLTVDL

-169 RKTMVISGS
+169 SKTMVISGS

-244 NALQRQASAVD
+244 EALQRQASAVD

-508 TVGQASAFIQETERL
+508 TAGQASAFIQETERL

-549 EGSPAAA
+549 DGSPAAA

-569 ANAGR
+569 ATAGR

-585 FTGSSSQAKSATD
+585 FTGSSTQAKSATD

-680 MELAAAQKNFT
+680 TELAAAQKNFT

-736 TERQKQLEDKLK
+736 TEQQKQLEDKLK
-748 EALKEG
+748 EALKGG

-827 VEAAGSKE
+827 VEAAGGKE

-843 ASYEQYEQSMLDAAR
+843 ASYEQYEQSMLGAAR
-858 ASADLSLRVEEAA
+858 ASADLSLRAEETA
-871 ANVEAWANV
+871 ANVEAWAGV
-880 VVNGVGDAA
+880 VINGVGDAA

-894 FVAGGMRDFDNLW
+894 FVAGGMRDFDNVW

-982 LFSAGASAASS
+982 LFSAGAGAASS
-993 GASAGSLLGFGNNVA
+993 GASAGSLLGFGNNIA
-1008 ALTGGGAAAAGGS
+1008 ALTGGSAAAAGGS

-1028 AAGSS
+1028 AAGAS

-1059 NIANGESWAGKI
+1059 DIANGESWAGKI

-1175 GLAKQLGVDLTQQLS
+1175 DLAKQLGVDLTQQLA

-1256 AVGNADEL
+1256 AVGNANEL

-1307 YASLMADVSTQLMTG
+1307 YASLMADVSTQLMTAN
-1322 DLSSY
+1322 LTQY
-1327 QQQALSI
+1327 QSQALSI

-1367 LRAMNMGKLQAQIDK
+1367 LRATNMGKLQAQIDK

-1397 PLTDQQKLGEAM
+1397 PLTDQEKLGEAM
-1409 KELERAVAGGDTSAA
+1409 KELERAVSGGDTSAA

-1429 AALGFGRNLYASG
+1429 DALGFGRNLYASG
-1442 KDYNGLYDQV
+1442 QDYNSLYGRV
-1452 TGLIDGMKVGDL
+1452 TGLIDGMKIGDL
-1464 NTEDGTSMGQL
+1464 NTQDGTSMGTL

-1488 AVFDLVVNNESQSQT
+1488 AVFDLVVNNDAQTQT
-1503 TAAVQESNA
+1503 TAAIQQSNA
-1512 LLTEQNQLLRE
+1512 LLAEQNQLLRQ
-1523 LLATTTQGVRA
+1523 LVSTTTQGVRNA
-1534 SSSNA
+1534 SSSA
-1539 LRQALNAR
+1539 LREALNAR

>member
-1 MGRLFCTHLG
+1 
-11 PPCAGFFVDD
+11 
-21 GMSLYTLTVDL
+21 MSLYTFTVDL

-42 SGKAARVVKRDMETI
+42 SGKAARMVKRDMATI
-57 QASMSDA
+57 QSAMSEA
-64 SRRGADEVSAGFR
+64 AQRGADQVASGFR
-77 RVAFEAVGM
+77 RVASEAIGM
-86 TSALAAVKAVIGKA
+86 TSALATAKAVIGKA

-116 QAAFVAAQQDVVQIA
+116 QVAFIAAQQNVIQIA

-146 RIAMNQDA
+146 RIAMNQEA
-154 LGLSGAGLARVVETI
+154 LGLSGSGLARVVETI
-169 RKTMVISGS
+169 SKTMVISGS

-183 EGALIQL
+183 EGALVQL
-190 GQAFASGALRG
+190 GQAFASGTLRG

-209 GAPALAQEIAKGLNV
+209 GAPALAQAIAKGLNV
-224 PMGKLREL
+224 PIGKLREL
-232 GQAGKLSADQVI
+232 GQAGQLSADQVVK
-244 NALQRQASAVD
+244 ALQQQASAVD
-255 DAFGKMD
+255 ADFGKMA
-262 ATVGQSLT
+262 ATVGQSMT
-270 LLNTNL
+270 QLNTNL
-276 SEMIGRADD
+276 SEMIGRADE
-285 ATGASQALAAG
+285 ATGASQSLAAG
-296 IGLLGSNL
+296 IGLIGNNL
-304 QTVAVASAAVASG
+304 QAVAVASAAFASG
-317 PLVKALLSRVAAANA
+317 PLLKSLLARVAAANA
-332 AVAADRAAAA
+332 GVVADRASAA
-342 QSLAA
+342 QSVAA

-360 DAQAEARRM
+360 DAQAEVRRAAA
-369 QVIGGSVSVSAKAAA
+369 IGGSVSISSKAAA
-384 ATLEHRQAT
+384 ATLEHRQAV

-400 AQAATAN
+400 GQATVAN
-407 AGWLA
+407 ASWVA
-412 RAGSATLSVLGG
+412 RAGASTLALLGG

-435 AAGWLLFRDNTN
+435 AAGWLIFRDNTD
-447 TAAAALIDF
+447 TASAALIDF

-508 TVGQASAFIQETERL
+508 TAGQASAFIKETERL

-541 DAAWKAMI
+541 DTAWQAMLD
-549 EGSPAAA
+549 GSPAAA
-556 AVAKSLTEETAAA
+556 SVAKALTEETAAA
-569 ANAGR
+569 ATAGR

-585 FTGSSSQAKSATD
+585 FTGSRAQAKSATD
-598 ALSGSFNVLGDSA
+598 SLSGSFDALGESA
-611 GAAGKRIASA
+611 GTAGKRIASA

-638 VAKLDVND
+638 VAKLDVGD

-665 VKQYIEQGAQYIRLQ
+665 VKQYIEQGAKYIRLQ
-680 MELAAAQKNFT
+680 SELASAQEKFT
-691 ESRKAS
+691 ESRKAAS
-697 AAAERAGAKDRKAD
+697 AAERAGAKDRKAD
-711 AEAIKRYNEQAAMAA
+711 ADAVKRYGEQAAMAA

-736 TERQKQLEDKLK
+736 TERQKQLEDQLK
-748 EALKEG
+748 EALKGG
-754 RIERAAYNTL
+754 RIERSAYNVL
-764 VLESQKALE
+764 VLESQKALQ
-773 QSSAEIKKALASPEA
+773 QSSAEIQRALASPES
-788 LLATMDAEVAML
+788 LVATMDAEVAML

-812 EMMNERDMRQELQKA
+812 QMMNERDMRQELQRA

-835 ALALSKGA
+835 ALALAKGV
-843 ASYEQYEQSMLDAAR
+843 ASYEAYERSMLAAAD
-858 ASADLSLRVEEAA
+858 ASAALSIQVEEAA
-871 ANVEAWANV
+871 AKAEAWANV
-880 VVNGVGDAA
+880 VLDGVDGAA

-894 FVAGGMRDFDNLW
+894 FVASGLRDFNGLW
-907 DDLKDAAKRGLR
+907 DDLKDVAKQGLR
-919 DLAREFLQQKIVIP
+919 DIARELLRQKLVIP
-933 IQTQILNGMNGQGG
+933 IQTQIMNGINGQGG

-962 AAGGGQNLGTIA
+962 SAAGGQNLSSVA
-974 GLLSKGQG
+974 GLLSQGHG
-982 LFSAGASAASS
+982 LFGAATGAASSGVSAGSLMGFGNNIAAFAGGGASAA
-993 GASAGSLLGFGNNVA
+993 
-1008 ALTGGGAAAAGGS
+1008 GGT
-1021 SAAAGAG
+1021 AAAGAG
-1028 AAGSS
+1028 AASS

-1059 NIANGESWAGKI
+1059 NISNGESWAGKI

-1082 TFRGLGFNDKVAS
+1082 GFRGLGFNDKVAS

-1109 GAPKITGQGLTGSYG
+1109 STPKVTGQGITGDYG
-1124 FGGFDGQTYAD
+1124 FGGFNGQSYAD
-1135 IKQKGGFFRSD
+1135 IKAKGGLFRSD
-1146 KKWTQYGAV
+1146 KKWTQYAAL

-1175 GLAKQLGVDLTQQLS
+1175 DLAKQLGVDLSGQLA
-1190 GVRVSLGKLQ
+1190 GVKVSLGKLQ

-1208 KSQLEAYLGDM
+1208 KAQLEAYLADM
-1219 TNRLFTEAV
+1219 TDRLFTEAV

-1246 FNALSASIAL
+1246 FTALGASIEL
-1256 AVGNADEL
+1256 AVGNADQL

-1269 GMEVDKVNKAVDYFQ
+1269 GLEIEKVNKAVDYFQ
-1284 DLASVAGT
+1284 DLAGVAGT
-1292 DLATQVE
+1292 DLATQVQ

-1307 YASLMADVSTQLMTG
+1307 YATLMADVSTQLLTG

-1397 PLTDQQKLGEAM
+1397 PLTDQEKLSEAM
-1409 KELERAVAGGDTSAA
+1409 KELERAVSGGDTSAA

-1442 KDYNGLYDQV
+1442 QDYNGLYDQV
-1452 TGLIDGMKVGDL
+1452 TGLIGGMKVGDL
-1464 NTEDGTSMGQL
+1464 DMEDGTSMGAL

-1488 AVFDLVVNNESQSQT
+1488 AVFDLVVNNDGQAATT
-1503 TAAVQESNA
+1503 TAVQQSNA
-1512 LLTEQNQLLRE
+1512 LLAEQNQLLRD
-1523 LLATTTQGVRA
+1523 LLSTTTQGVRTSA
-1534 SSSNA
+1534 SSA
-1539 LRQALNAR
+1539 LRQSLNAM

>member
-1 MGRLFCTHLG
+1 
-11 PPCAGFFVDD
+11 
-21 GMSLYTLTVDL
+21 MSLYTLTVDL

-42 SGKAARVVKRDMETI
+42 SGKAARVVQRDMATI
-57 QASMSDA
+57 QSSMSDA
-64 SRRGADEVSAGFR
+64 ARRGADEVAAGFR
-77 RVAFEAVGM
+77 RVATEAVGL
-86 TSALAAVKAVIGKA
+86 TSAVVAVKAAIGKA

-111 LVTKD
+111 LVTQG
-116 QAAFVAAQQDVVQIA
+116 QAQFAAAQADVIRIA
-131 KATRQPLGATAELYQ
+131 GAARQPLGATAELYQ
-146 RIAMNQDA
+146 RIAMNQEA
-154 LGLSGAGLARVVETI
+154 LGLSGRDLARVVETI
-169 RKTMVISGS
+169 SKTMVISGT
-178 SAAAA
+178 SAAGADAA
-183 EGALIQL
+183 LVQL
-190 GQAFASGALRG
+190 GQAFASGTLRG

-209 GAPALAQEIAKGLNV
+209 QAPALAQAIAKGLNV
-224 PMGKLREL
+224 PIGKLREL
-232 GQAGKLSADQVI
+232 GAAGKLSSQQVI
-244 NALQRQASAVD
+244 NALQSQAGAVD
-255 DAFGKMD
+255 EAFGKMD
-262 ATVGQSLT
+262 STVGQAMT
-270 LLNTNL
+270 LFNNNL
-276 SEMIGRADD
+276 QVMIGRADE
-285 ATGASQALAAG
+285 ATGASKALAAG
-296 IGLLGSNL
+296 IGALGSNL
-304 QTVAVASAAVASG
+304 EMVAVAGAAVASG
-317 PLVKALLSRVAAANA
+317 PLLKALLARVAAANA
-332 AVAADRAAAA
+332 GMAADRAAAA
-342 QSLAA
+342 QNLAA

-360 DAQAEARRM
+360 DAEAEVRRTAA
-369 QVIGGSVSVSAKAAA
+369 IGGSVSVSSKAAA

-400 AQAATAN
+400 TQAAAAN

-412 RAGSATLSVLGG
+412 RAGSATLAMLGG

-435 AAGWLLFRDNTN
+435 AAGWLIFRDNTKI
-447 TAAAALIDF
+447 ASAALIDF

-461 TAIEKFR
+461 TAIEKFKT
-468 ELNRQQQA
+468 LNAQMQA
-476 GEILRLQKEIDA
+476 GEILRLQKEINE
-488 NYRTITGSITEMV
+488 NYRTITSSITEMV
-501 AAATNFS
+501 AAATNFATAS
-508 TVGQASAFIQETERL
+508 QASEFIQETQRL
-523 DAAFKAGKISADD
+523 DAAFKAGKIGADE
-536 FASGL
+536 FSNGL
-541 DAAWKAMI
+541 EAAWRAMI
-549 EGSPAAA
+549 AGSPAAA
-556 AVAKSLTEETAAA
+556 TVAKSLTEETAAA
-569 ANAGR
+569 ATAGR

-585 FTGSSSQAKSATD
+585 FTGSSTQAKSATD

-638 VAKLDVND
+638 IAKLDVND

-680 MELAAAQKNFT
+680 TELAAAQKNFT

-764 VLESQKALE
+764 ILESQKALE

-827 VEAAGSKE
+827 VEAAGGKE

-843 ASYEQYEQSMLDAAR
+843 ASYEQYEQSMLGAAR
-858 ASADLSLRVEEAA
+858 ASADLSLRAEEAA
-871 ANVEAWANV
+871 ANVEAWAGV
-880 VVNGVGDAA
+880 VINGVGDAA

-982 LFSAGASAASS
+982 LFSAGAGAASS
-993 GASAGSLLGFGNNVA
+993 GASAGSLLGFGNNIA
-1008 ALTGGGAAAAGGS
+1008 ALTGGSAAAAGGS

-1028 AAGSS
+1028 AAGAS

-1059 NIANGESWAGKI
+1059 DIANGESWAGKI

-1175 GLAKQLGVDLTQQLS
+1175 GLAKQLGVDLTQQLG

-1269 GMEVDKVNKAVDYFQ
+1269 GMEVEKVNKAVDYFQ

-1307 YASLMADVSTQLMTG
+1307 YASLVADVSTQLMTAN
-1322 DLSSY
+1322 LTQY
-1327 QQQALSI
+1327 QSQALSI

-1367 LRAMNMGKLQAQIDK
+1367 LRATNMGKLQAQIDK

-1397 PLTDQQKLGEAM
+1397 PLTDQEKLGEAM
-1409 KELERAVAGGDTSAA
+1409 KELERAVSGGDTSAA

-1442 KDYNGLYDQV
+1442 QDYNSLYGRV

-1464 NTEDGTSMGQL
+1464 NQPDGTSMGAL

-1488 AVFDLVVNNESQSQT
+1488 AVFDLVVNNDAQTQT
-1503 TAAVQESNA
+1503 TAAIQQSNA
-1512 LLTEQNQLLRE
+1512 LLAEQNQLLRQ
-1523 LLATTTQGVRA
+1523 LVSTTTQGVRNA
-1534 SSSNA
+1534 SSSA
-1539 LRQALNAR
+1539 LREALNAR

>member
-1 MGRLFCTHLG
+1 
-11 PPCAGFFVDD
+11 
-21 GMSLYTLTVDL
+21 MSLYTLTVDL

-42 SGKAARVVKRDMETI
+42 SGKAARVVQRDMATI
-57 QASMSDA
+57 RSSMSDA
-64 SRRGADEVSAGFR
+64 ARRGADEVAAGFR
-77 RVAFEAVGM
+77 RVATEAVGL
-86 TSALAAVKAVIGKA
+86 TSALVAVKAAIGKA

-111 LVTKD
+111 LVTQG
-116 QAAFVAAQQDVVQIA
+116 QAQFAAAQADVIRIA
-131 KATRQPLGATAELYQ
+131 GAARQPLGATAELYQ
-146 RIAMNQDA
+146 RIAMNQEA
-154 LGLSGAGLARVVETI
+154 LGLSGRDLARVVETI
-169 RKTMVISGS
+169 SKTMVISGT
-178 SAAAA
+178 SAAGADAA
-183 EGALIQL
+183 LVQL
-190 GQAFASGALRG
+190 GQAFASGTLRG

-209 GAPALAQEIAKGLNV
+209 QAPALAQAIAKGLNV
-224 PMGKLREL
+224 PIGKLREL
-232 GQAGKLSADQVI
+232 GAAGKLSSQQVI
-244 NALQRQASAVD
+244 SALQSQAGAVD
-255 DAFGKMD
+255 EAFGKMD
-262 ATVGQSLT
+262 STVGQAMT
-270 LLNTNL
+270 LFNNNL
-276 SEMIGRADD
+276 QVMIGRADE
-285 ATGASQALAAG
+285 ATGASKALAAG
-296 IGLLGSNL
+296 IGALGSNL
-304 QTVAVASAAVASG
+304 EMVAVAGAAVASG
-317 PLVKALLSRVAAANA
+317 PLVKALLARVAAANA
-332 AVAADRAAAA
+332 GMAADRAAAA
-342 QSLAA
+342 QNLAA

-360 DAQAEARRM
+360 DAEAEVRRTAA
-369 QVIGGSVSVSAKAAA
+369 IGGSVSVSSKAAA

-400 AQAATAN
+400 TQAAAAN

-412 RAGSATLSVLGG
+412 RAGSATLAMLGG

-435 AAGWLLFRDNTN
+435 AAGWLIFRDNTKI
-447 TAAAALIDF
+447 ASAALIDF

-461 TAIEKFR
+461 TAIEKFKT
-468 ELNRQQQA
+468 LNAQMQA
-476 GEILRLQKEIDA
+476 GEILRLQKEIDE

-501 AAATNFS
+501 AAATNFATAS
-508 TVGQASAFIQETERL
+508 QASEFIQETQRL
-523 DAAFKAGKISADD
+523 DAAFKAGKIGADE
-536 FASGL
+536 FSSGL
-541 DAAWKAMI
+541 EAAWRAMI
-549 EGSPAAA
+549 AGSPAAA
-556 AVAKSLTEETAAA
+556 TVAKSLTEETAAA
-569 ANAGR
+569 ATAGR

-680 MELAAAQKNFT
+680 TELAAAQKNFT

-827 VEAAGSKE
+827 VEAAGGKE

-871 ANVEAWANV
+871 ANVEAWAGV

-1488 AVFDLVVNNESQSQT
+1488 AVFDLVVNNDAQTQT
-1503 TAAVQESNA
+1503 TAAVQQSNA
-1512 LLTEQNQLLRE
+1512 LLAEQNQLLRQ
-1523 LLATTTQGVRA
+1523 LVSTTTQGVRNA
-1534 SSSNA
+1534 SSSA
-1539 LRQALNAR
+1539 LREALNAR

>member
-1 MGRLFCTHLG
+1 
-11 PPCAGFFVDD
+11 
-21 GMSLYTLTVDL
+21 MSLYTLTVDL

-42 SGKAARVVKRDMETI
+42 SGKAARMVKRDMATI
-57 QASMSDA
+57 QSAMSEA
-64 SRRGADEVSAGFR
+64 AQRGADQVASGFR
-77 RVAFEAVGM
+77 RVASEAIGM
-86 TSALAAVKAVIGKA
+86 TSALATAKAVIGKA

-116 QAAFVAAQQDVVQIA
+116 QVAFIAAQQNVIQIA

-146 RIAMNQDA
+146 RIAMNQEA
-154 LGLSGAGLARVVETI
+154 LGLSGSGLARVVETI
-169 RKTMVISGS
+169 SKTMVISGS

-190 GQAFASGALRG
+190 GQAFASGTLRG

-209 GAPALAQEIAKGLNV
+209 GAPALAQAIAKGLNV
-224 PMGKLREL
+224 PIGKLREL
-232 GQAGKLSADQVI
+232 GQAGQLSADQVVK
-244 NALQRQASAVD
+244 ALQQQASAVD
-255 DAFGKMD
+255 ADFGKMA
-262 ATVGQSLT
+262 ATVGQSMT
-270 LLNTNL
+270 QLNTNL
-276 SEMIGRADD
+276 SEMIGRADE
-285 ATGASQALAAG
+285 ATGASQSLAAG
-296 IGLLGSNL
+296 IGLIGNNL
-304 QTVAVASAAVASG
+304 QAVAVAGAAFASG
-317 PLVKALLSRVAAANA
+317 PLLKSLLARVAAANA
-332 AVAADRAAAA
+332 GVVADRASAA
-342 QSLAA
+342 QSVAA

-360 DAQAEARRM
+360 DAQAEVRRAAA
-369 QVIGGSVSVSAKAAA
+369 IGGSVSISSKAAA
-384 ATLEHRQAT
+384 ATLEHRQAV

-400 AQAATAN
+400 GQATVAN
-407 AGWLA
+407 ASWVA
-412 RAGSATLSVLGG
+412 RAGASTLALLGG

-435 AAGWLLFRDNTN
+435 AAGWLIFRDNTN
-447 TAAAALIDF
+447 TASAALIDF

-476 GEILRLQKEIDA
+476 GEILRLQREIDT

-508 TVGQASAFIQETERL
+508 TAGQASAFIKETELL
-523 DAAFKAGKISADD
+523 DAAFKTGKISADD

-541 DAAWKAMI
+541 DAAWKAMLD
-549 EGSPAAA
+549 GSPAAA
-556 AVAKSLTEETAAA
+556 SVAKAFTEETAAA
-569 ANAGR
+569 ATAGR

-585 FTGSSSQAKSATD
+585 FTGSSTQAKGATD
-598 ALSGSFNVLGDSA
+598 ALSGSFDVLGESA
-611 GAAGKRIASA
+611 GAAGKRISSA

-638 VAKLDVND
+638 VAKLDVGD

-665 VKQYIEQGAQYIRLQ
+665 VKQYIEQGAKYIRLQ
-680 MELAAAQKNFT
+680 SELASAQEKFT
-691 ESRKAS
+691 ESRKAAS
-697 AAAERAGAKDRKAD
+697 AAERAGAKDRKAD
-711 AEAIKRYNEQAAMAA
+711 AEAVKRYGEQAAMAA

-736 TERQKQLEDKLK
+736 TERQKQLEDQLK

-754 RIERAAYNTL
+754 RIERSAYNVL
-764 VLESQKALE
+764 VLESQKALQ
-773 QSSAEIKKALASPEA
+773 QSSAEIQKALSSPES

-812 EMMNERDMRQELQKA
+812 QMMNERDMRQELQRA

-835 ALALSKGA
+835 ALALAKGVD
-843 ASYEQYEQSMLDAAR
+843 SYEAYERSLLAAAD
-858 ASADLSLRVEEAA
+858 ASAALSIQVEEAA
-871 ANVEAWANV
+871 ANAEAWANV
-880 VVNGVGDAA
+880 VLDGVDGAA

-894 FVAGGMRDFDNLW
+894 FVASGLRDFNGLW
-907 DDLKDAAKRGLR
+907 DDLKDVAKQGLR
-919 DLAREFLQQKIVIP
+919 DIARELLRQKLVIP
-933 IQTQILNGMNGQGG
+933 IQTQIMNGINGQGG

-962 AAGGGQNLGTIA
+962 SAAGGKNLSSVA
-974 GLLSKGQG
+974 GLLSQGQG
-982 LFSAGASAASS
+982 LFGAATGAASSGVSAGSLMGFGNNIAAFAGGGASAA
-993 GASAGSLLGFGNNVA
+993 
-1008 ALTGGGAAAAGGS
+1008 GGT
-1021 SAAAGAG
+1021 AAAGAG
-1028 AAGSS
+1028 AGAASS

-1059 NIANGESWAGKI
+1059 DIANGESWAGKI

-1082 TFRGLGFNDKVAS
+1082 GFRGLGFNDKVAS

-1109 GAPKITGQGLTGSYG
+1109 SAPKVTGQGITGDYG
-1124 FGGFDGQTYAD
+1124 FGGFSGQSYAD
-1135 IKQKGGFFRSD
+1135 IKAKGGLFRSD
-1146 KKWTQYGAV
+1146 KKWTQYAAL

-1175 GLAKQLGVDLTQQLS
+1175 DLAKQLGVDLSGQLA
-1190 GVRVSLGKLQ
+1190 GVKVSLGKLQ

-1208 KSQLEAYLGDM
+1208 KAQLEAYLADM
-1219 TNRLFTEAV
+1219 TDRLFTEAV

-1246 FNALSASIAL
+1246 FTALGASIEL
-1256 AVGNADEL
+1256 AVGNADQL

-1269 GMEVDKVNKAVDYFQ
+1269 GLEIEKVNKAVDYFQ
-1284 DLASVAGT
+1284 DLAGVAGT
-1292 DLATQVE
+1292 DLATQVQ

-1307 YASLMADVSTQLMTG
+1307 YATLMADVSTQLLTG

-1367 LRAMNMGKLQAQIDK
+1367 LRATNMGKLQAQIDK

-1397 PLTDQQKLGEAM
+1397 PLTDQEKLSEAM
-1409 KELERAVAGGDTSAA
+1409 KELERAVSGGDTSAA

-1452 TGLIDGMKVGDL
+1452 TGLIGGMKVGDL
-1464 NTEDGTSMGQL
+1464 DMEDDTSMGAL

-1488 AVFDLVVNNESQSQT
+1488 AVFDLVVNNDGQAATT
-1503 TAAVQESNA
+1503 TAVQQSNA
-1512 LLTEQNQLLRE
+1512 LLADVKGLLQD
-1523 LLATTTQGVRA
+1523 LLSTTTQGVRSSA
-1534 SSSNA
+1534 SSA
-1539 LRQALNAR
+1539 LRQSLNAM

>member
-1 MGRLFCTHLG
+1 
-11 PPCAGFFVDD
+11 
-21 GMSLYTLTVDL
+21 MSLYTLTVDL

-42 SGKAARVVKRDMETI
+42 SGKAARVVQRDMATI
-57 QASMSDA
+57 QSSMSDA
-64 SRRGADEVSAGFR
+64 ARRGADEVAAGFR
-77 RVAFEAVGM
+77 RVATEAVGL
-86 TSALAAVKAVIGKA
+86 TSALVAVKAAIGKA

-111 LVTKD
+111 LVTQG
-116 QAAFVAAQQDVVQIA
+116 QAQFAAAQADVIRIA
-131 KATRQPLGATAELYQ
+131 GAARQPLGATAELYQ
-146 RIAMNQDA
+146 RIAMNQEA
-154 LGLSGAGLARVVETI
+154 LGLSGRDLARVVETI
-169 RKTMVISGS
+169 SKTMVISGT
-178 SAAAA
+178 SAAGADAA
-183 EGALIQL
+183 LVQL
-190 GQAFASGALRG
+190 GQAFASGTLRG

-209 GAPALAQEIAKGLNV
+209 QAPALAQAIAKGLNV
-224 PMGKLREL
+224 PIGKLREL
-232 GQAGKLSADQVI
+232 GAAGKLSSQQVI
-244 NALQRQASAVD
+244 NALQSQAGAVD
-255 DAFGKMD
+255 EAFGKMD
-262 ATVGQSLT
+262 STVGQAMT
-270 LLNTNL
+270 LFNNNL
-276 SEMIGRADD
+276 QVMIGRADE
-285 ATGASQALAAG
+285 ATGASKALAAG
-296 IGLLGSNL
+296 IGALGSNL
-304 QTVAVASAAVASG
+304 EMVAVAGAAVASG
-317 PLVKALLSRVAAANA
+317 PLLKALLARVAAANA
-332 AVAADRAAAA
+332 GMVADRAAAA
-342 QSLAA
+342 QNLAA

-360 DAQAEARRM
+360 DAEAEVRRTAA
-369 QVIGGSVSVSAKAAA
+369 IGGSVSVSSKAAA

-400 AQAATAN
+400 TQAAAAN

-412 RAGSATLSVLGG
+412 RAGSATLAMLGG

-435 AAGWLLFRDNTN
+435 AAGWLIFRDNTKI
-447 TAAAALIDF
+447 ASAALIDF

-461 TAIEKFR
+461 TAIEKFKT
-468 ELNRQQQA
+468 LNAQMQA
-476 GEILRLQKEIDA
+476 GEVLRLQKEIDE
-488 NYRTITGSITEMV
+488 NYRTITSSITEMV
-501 AAATNFS
+501 AAATNFATAS
-508 TVGQASAFIQETERL
+508 QASEFIQETQRL
-523 DAAFKAGKISADD
+523 DAAFKAGKIGADEFSD
-536 FASGL
+536 GL
-541 DAAWKAMI
+541 EAAWRAMI
-549 EGSPAAA
+549 AGSPAAA
-556 AVAKSLTEETAAA
+556 TVAKSLTEETAAA
-569 ANAGR
+569 ATAGR

-585 FTGSSSQAKSATD
+585 FTGSSTQAKSATD

-680 MELAAAQKNFT
+680 TELAAAQKNFT

-764 VLESQKALE
+764 ILESQKALE

-788 LLATMDAEVAML
+788 LLATMDAEAAML

-827 VEAAGSKE
+827 VEAAGGKE

-843 ASYEQYEQSMLDAAR
+843 ASYEQYEQSMLGAAR
-858 ASADLSLRVEEAA
+858 ASADLSLRAEEAA
-871 ANVEAWANV
+871 ANVEAWAGV
-880 VVNGVGDAA
+880 VINGVGHAA

-919 DLAREFLQQKIVIP
+919 DLAREFLQQKLVIP

-947 GLSLQSIMGLFGGNG
+947 GLNLQSLMGLFGGNG
-962 AAGGGQNLGTIA
+962 SAAGGQNVSTVA

-982 LFSAGASAASS
+982 LFGFGRSAGAAAGTLTGFGDVTSMAGMTGSS
-993 GASAGSLLGFGNNVA
+993 FSGLIGGGSAGA
-1008 ALTGGGAAAAGGS
+1008 GAG
-1021 SAAAGAG
+1021 AAGAG
-1028 AAGSS
+1028 AAGS

-1047 MMKNAELFDQGW
+1047 MMKNAQLFDQGW

-1082 TFRGLGFNDKVAS
+1082 GFRALGFNDKVAS

-1109 GAPKITGQGLTGSYG
+1109 QAPKVTGQGITGSYG
-1124 FGGFDGQTYAD
+1124 FGGFDGQSYAD
-1135 IKQKGGFFRSD
+1135 IKAKGGLFRSD
-1146 KKWTQYGAV
+1146 KKWTQFGAL

-1175 GLAKQLGVDLTQQLS
+1175 DLAKQLGVDLTQKLGS
-1190 GVRVSLGKLQ
+1190 VKVDLGKLQ
-1200 LSADSAEA
+1200 LSADSTEA
-1208 KSQLEAYLGDM
+1208 KAQLEAYLSDM
-1219 TNRLFTEAV
+1219 TNRLYTEAV

-1246 FNALSASIAL
+1246 FTALSASIAL

-1269 GMEVDKVNKAVDYFQ
+1269 GLEVDKVNKAVDYFQ
-1284 DLASVAGT
+1284 DLAAVAGT
-1292 DLATQVE
+1292 DLATQVQ

-1307 YASLMADVSTQLMTG
+1307 YASLMADVSTQLMTAN
-1322 DLSSY
+1322 LTQY
-1327 QQQALSI
+1327 QSQALSI

-1367 LRAMNMGKLQAQIDK
+1367 LRATNMGKLQAQIDK

-1397 PLTDQQKLGEAM
+1397 PLTDQEKLGEAM
-1409 KELERAVAGGDTSAA
+1409 KELERAVSGGDTSAA

-1442 KDYNGLYDQV
+1442 QDYNSLYGRV
-1452 TGLIDGMKVGDL
+1452 SGLIDGMKVGDL
-1464 NTEDGTSMGQL
+1464 NQTDGTNMGAL

-1488 AVFDLVVNNESQSQT
+1488 AVFDLVVNNDAQTQT
-1503 TAAVQESNA
+1503 TAAIQQSNA
-1512 LLTEQNQLLRE
+1512 LLAEQNQLLRQ
-1523 LLATTTQGVRA
+1523 LVSTTTQGVRNA
-1534 SSSNA
+1534 SSSA
-1539 LRQALNAR
+1539 LREALNAR

>member
-1 MGRLFCTHLG
+1 
-11 PPCAGFFVDD
+11 
-21 GMSLYTLTVDL
+21 MSLYTLTVDL

-169 RKTMVISGS
+169 SKTMVISGS

-332 AVAADRAAAA
+332 AVAADRGAAA

-508 TVGQASAFIQETERL
+508 TAGQASAFIQETERL

-541 DAAWKAMI
+541 DSAWKAMI
-549 EGSPAAA
+549 DGSPAAA

-569 ANAGR
+569 ATAGR

-638 VAKLDVND
+638 VAKLDVGD

-665 VKQYIEQGAQYIRLQ
+665 VKQYLEQGAQYIRLQ
-680 MELAAAQKNFT
+680 TELAAAQKNFT
-691 ESRKAS
+691 ESRKAAS
-697 AAAERAGAKDRKAD
+697 AAERASAKDRKAD
-711 AEAIKRYNEQAAMAA
+711 AESIKRYERQAQEAAGAMN
-726 ATMAGPLAEA
+726 GPLAEA
-736 TERQKQLEDKLK
+736 MARHLNNMAQYNELVKKGAIAQADANVLMGESAVAYARV
-748 EALKEG
+748 
-754 RIERAAYNTL
+754 AA
-764 VLESQKALE
+764 EIQKAL
-773 QSSAEIKKALASPEA
+773 SSPET

-812 EMMNERDMRQELQKA
+812 QMMNERDMRQELQKA
-827 VEAAGSKE
+827 VEAAGGKE

-843 ASYEQYEQSMLDAAR
+843 ASYEQYEQSMLAAAA
-858 ASADLSLRVEEAA
+858 ASADLSIRVEEAA
-871 ANVEAWANV
+871 ANVEAWSAV
-880 VVNGVGDAA
+880 VVGGVSDAA

-907 DDLKDAAKRGLR
+907 DDLKDAAKQGLR
-919 DLAREFLQQKIVIP
+919 DLAREFLQQKLVIP
-933 IQTQILNGMNGQGG
+933 IQTQILNGMSGQGG
-947 GLSLQSIMGLFGGNG
+947 GLNLQSLMGLFGGNG
-962 AAGGGQNLGTIA
+962 SAAGGQNVSTVA

-982 LFSAGASAASS
+982 LFGFGRSAGAAAGTLTGFGDVTSMAGMTGSS
-993 GASAGSLLGFGNNVA
+993 FSGLIGGGSAG
-1008 ALTGGGAAAAGGS
+1008 
-1021 SAAAGAG
+1021 AGAG
-1028 AAGSS
+1028 AAGS

-1047 MMKNAELFDQGW
+1047 MMKNAQLFDQGW

-1082 TFRGLGFNDKVAS
+1082 GFRTLGFNDKVAS

-1109 GAPKITGQGLTGSYG
+1109 QAPKVTGQGITGSYG
-1124 FGGFDGQTYAD
+1124 FGGFDGQSYAD
-1135 IKQKGGFFRSD
+1135 IKAKGGLFRSD
-1146 KKWTQYGAV
+1146 KKWTQFGAL

-1175 GLAKQLGVDLTQQLS
+1175 DLAKQLGVDLTQKLGS
-1190 GVRVSLGKLQ
+1190 VRVDLGKLQ
-1200 LSADSAEA
+1200 LSADSTEA
-1208 KSQLEAYLGDM
+1208 KAQLEAYLSDM
-1219 TNRLFTEAV
+1219 TNRLYTEAV

-1238 GYFEASDV
+1238 GYFESADV
-1246 FNALSASIAL
+1246 FTALSASIAL

-1269 GMEVDKVNKAVDYFQ
+1269 GLEVDKVNKAVDYFQ
-1284 DLASVAGT
+1284 DLAGVAGT
-1292 DLATQVE
+1292 DLATQVQ

-1307 YASLMADVSTQLMTG
+1307 YASLMADVSTQLMTAN
-1322 DLSSY
+1322 LTQY
-1327 QQQALSI
+1327 QSQALSI

-1367 LRAMNMGKLQAQIDK
+1367 LRATNMGKLQAQIDK

-1397 PLTDQQKLGEAM
+1397 PLTDQEKLGEAM
-1409 KELERAVAGGDTSAA
+1409 KELERAVSGGDTSAA

-1442 KDYNGLYDQV
+1442 QDYNSLYGRV
-1452 TGLIDGMKVGDL
+1452 TGLIDGLKVGDL
-1464 NTEDGTSMGQL
+1464 NQPDGTSMGAL
-1475 ADAIEALPDNFSR
+1475 ADAIEALPDNLSR
-1488 AVFDLVVNNESQSQT
+1488 AVFDLVVNNDAQTQT
-1503 TAAVQESNA
+1503 TAAVQQSNA
-1512 LLTEQNQLLRE
+1512 LLAEQNQLLRQ
-1523 LLATTTQGVRA
+1523 LVSTTTQGVRNA
-1534 SSSNA
+1534 SSSA
-1539 LRQALNAR
+1539 LREALNAR

>member
-1 MGRLFCTHLG
+1 
-11 PPCAGFFVDD
+11 
-21 GMSLYTLTVDL
+21 MSLYTLTVDL

-42 SGKAARVVKRDMETI
+42 SGKAARVVQRDMAAI
-57 QASMSDA
+57 QSSMSDA
-64 SRRGADEVSAGFR
+64 ARRGADEVAAGFR
-77 RVAFEAVGM
+77 RVAFEAVGL
-86 TSALAAVKAVIGKA
+86 TSALVAVKAAVGKA

-111 LVTKD
+111 LVTQG
-116 QAAFVAAQQDVVQIA
+116 QAQFAAAQADVIRIA
-131 KATRQPLGATAELYQ
+131 GAARQPLGATAELYQ
-146 RIAMNQDA
+146 RIAMNQEA
-154 LGLSGAGLARVVETI
+154 LGLSGSDLARVVETI
-169 RKTMVISGS
+169 SKTMVISGT
-178 SAAAA
+178 SAAGADAA
-183 EGALIQL
+183 LVQL
-190 GQAFASGALRG
+190 GQAFASGTLRG

-209 GAPALAQEIAKGLNV
+209 QAPALAQAIAKGLNV
-224 PMGKLREL
+224 PIGKLREL
-232 GQAGKLSADQVI
+232 GAAGKLSSEQVI
-244 NALQRQASAVD
+244 NALQNQAGAVD

-262 ATVGQSLT
+262 STVGQAMT
-270 LLNTNL
+270 LFNNNL
-276 SEMIGRADD
+276 QVMIGRADE
-285 ATGASQALAAG
+285 ATGASKLLAAG
-296 IGLLGSNL
+296 IGALGSNL
-304 QTVAVASAAVASG
+304 ESVAVAGAAVASG
-317 PLVKALLSRVAAANA
+317 PLLKALLARVAAANA
-332 AVAADRAAAA
+332 GMAADRAAAA
-342 QSLAA
+342 QNLAA

-360 DAQAEARRM
+360 DAEAEVRRAAA
-369 QVIGGSVSVSAKAAA
+369 IGGSVSVSSKAAA

-400 AQAATAN
+400 TQAAAAN
-407 AGWLA
+407 AGWVA
-412 RAGSATLSVLGG
+412 RAGASTLAMLGG
-424 PAGIVTMLATA
+424 PSGIITMLATA
-435 AAGWLLFRDNTN
+435 AAGWLIFRDNTK
-447 TAAAALIDF
+447 TASAALIDF
-456 GGAAD
+456 SGAAD
-461 TAIEKFR
+461 TAIEKFKT
-468 ELNRQQQA
+468 LNAQIQA
-476 GEILRLQKEIDA
+476 GEILRLQKEMSKGYDELNA
-488 NYRTITGSITEMV
+488 AVNQMV
-501 AAATNFS
+501 AVSS
-508 TVGQASAFIQETERL
+508 TEIGGPRFKLYVQEVGQLRAEFQ
-523 DAAFKAGKISADD
+523 AGKITADQFSA
-536 FASGL
+536 
-541 DAAWKAMI
+541 
-549 EGSPAAA
+549 
-556 AVAKSLTEETAAA
+556 SLAA
-569 ANAGR
+569 ANTQLLEGAPAA
-574 EVDRKRAILDA
+574 KRIADKFTEQTASAASLAQSYEQQNRLLTA
-585 FTGSSSQAKSATD
+585 FTGATNQATTATD
-598 ALSGSFNVLGDSA
+598 ALSGSFNALGDSA

-638 VAKLDVND
+638 VAKLDVGD

-665 VKQYIEQGAQYIRLQ
+665 VRQYIEQGAQYIRLQ
-680 MELAAAQKNFT
+680 TELAAAQKNFT

-748 EALKEG
+748 EAVKEG

-764 VLESQKALE
+764 VLESQRALE
-773 QSSAEIKKALASPEA
+773 QSSAEIKKALASPES
-788 LLATMDAEVAML
+788 LLATMDTEVAML

-812 EMMNERDMRQELQKA
+812 QMMNERDMRQELQKA

-835 ALALSKGA
+835 ELARRKGV
-843 ASYEQYEQSMLDAAR
+843 ASYEAYEQAMLAAAR

-871 ANVEAWANV
+871 ANVEAWASV
-880 VVNGVGDAA
+880 LVYGVGDAA

-907 DDLKDAAKRGLR
+907 DDLQDAAKRGLR
-919 DLAREFLQQKIVIP
+919 DLAREFLQQKLVIP
-933 IQTQILNGMNGQGG
+933 IQTQILNGISGQGG
-947 GLSLQSIMGLFGGNG
+947 GLSLQSLMGVLGGNG
-962 AAGGGQNLGTIA
+962 SAAGGQNVSTVA

-982 LFSAGASAASS
+982 LFGFGRSAGAAAGTLNGFGDVTSMAGMTGSS
-993 GASAGSLLGFGNNVA
+993 FSGLIGGGSAG
-1008 ALTGGGAAAAGGS
+1008 T
-1021 SAAAGAG
+1021 GAG
-1028 AAGSS
+1028 AAGAASS

-1047 MMKNAELFDQGW
+1047 MMKNAQLFDQGW

-1109 GAPKITGQGLTGSYG
+1109 QAPKVTGQGITGSYG
-1124 FGGFDGQTYAD
+1124 FGGFDGQSYAD
-1135 IKQKGGFFRSD
+1135 IKAKGGLFRSD
-1146 KKWTQYGAV
+1146 KKWTQFGAL

-1175 GLAKQLGVDLTQQLS
+1175 DLAKQLGVDLTTQL
-1190 GVRVSLGKLQ
+1190 GAVRVDLGKLQ
-1200 LSADSAEA
+1200 LSADSTEA
-1208 KSQLEAYLGDM
+1208 KAQLEAYLADM
-1219 TNRLFTEAV
+1219 TDRLYSEAV
-1228 KAAGF
+1228 RAAGF

-1246 FNALSASIAL
+1246 FTALSASIAL

-1269 GMEVDKVNKAVDYFQ
+1269 GLEVDKVNKAVDYFQ

-1307 YASLMADVSTQLMTG
+1307 YASLMADVSTQLMTAN
-1322 DLSSY
+1322 LTQY
-1327 QQQALSI
+1327 QSQALSI

-1367 LRAMNMGKLQAQIDK
+1367 LRATNMGKLQAQIDK

-1397 PLTDQQKLGEAM
+1397 PLTDQEKLGEAM
-1409 KELERAVAGGDTSAA
+1409 KELERAVSGGDTSAA

-1442 KDYNGLYDQV
+1442 QDYNSLYGRV

-1464 NTEDGTSMGQL
+1464 NQQDGTSMGAL

-1488 AVFDLVVNNESQSQT
+1488 AVFDLVVNNDAQTQT
-1503 TAAVQESNA
+1503 TAAVQQSNA
-1512 LLTEQNQLLRE
+1512 LLAEQNQLLRQ
-1523 LLATTTQGVRA
+1523 LVSTTTQGVRNA
-1534 SSSNA
+1534 SSSA
-1539 LRQALNAR
+1539 LREALNAR

>member
-1 MGRLFCTHLG
+1 
-11 PPCAGFFVDD
+11 
-21 GMSLYTLTVDL
+21 MSLYTLTVDL

-42 SGKAARVVKRDMETI
+42 SGKAARMVKRDMATI
-57 QASMSDA
+57 QSAMSEA
-64 SRRGADEVSAGFR
+64 AQRGADQVASGFR
-77 RVAFEAVGM
+77 RVASEAIGM
-86 TSALAAVKAVIGKA
+86 TSALATAKAVIGKA

-116 QAAFVAAQQDVVQIA
+116 QVAFIAAQQNVIQIA

-146 RIAMNQDA
+146 RIAMNQEA
-154 LGLSGAGLARVVETI
+154 LGLSGSGLARVVETI
-169 RKTMVISGS
+169 SKTMVISGS

-183 EGALIQL
+183 EGALVQL
-190 GQAFASGALRG
+190 GQAFASGTLRG

-209 GAPALAQEIAKGLNV
+209 GAPALAQAIAKGLNV
-224 PMGKLREL
+224 PIGKLREL
-232 GQAGKLSADQVI
+232 GQAGQLSADQVVK
-244 NALQRQASAVD
+244 ALQQQASAVD
-255 DAFGKMD
+255 ADFGKMA
-262 ATVGQSLT
+262 ATVGQSMT
-270 LLNTNL
+270 QLNTNL
-276 SEMIGRADD
+276 SEMIGRADE
-285 ATGASQALAAG
+285 ATGASQSLAAG
-296 IGLLGSNL
+296 IGLIGNNL
-304 QTVAVASAAVASG
+304 QAVAVASAAFASG
-317 PLVKALLSRVAAANA
+317 PLLKSLLARVAAANA
-332 AVAADRAAAA
+332 GVVADRASAA
-342 QSLAA
+342 QSVAA

-360 DAQAEARRM
+360 DAQAEVRRAAA
-369 QVIGGSVSVSAKAAA
+369 IGGSVSISSKAAA
-384 ATLEHRQAT
+384 ATLEHRQAV

-400 AQAATAN
+400 GQATVAN
-407 AGWLA
+407 ASWVA
-412 RAGSATLSVLGG
+412 RAGASTLALLGG

-435 AAGWLLFRDNTN
+435 AAGWLIFRDNTD
-447 TAAAALIDF
+447 TASAALIDF

-508 TVGQASAFIQETERL
+508 TAGQASAFIKETERL

-541 DAAWKAMI
+541 DTAWQAMLD
-549 EGSPAAA
+549 GSPAAA
-556 AVAKSLTEETAAA
+556 SVAKALTEETAAA
-569 ANAGR
+569 ATAGR

-585 FTGSSSQAKSATD
+585 FTGSSAQAKSATD
-598 ALSGSFNVLGDSA
+598 SLSGSFDALGESA
-611 GAAGKRIASA
+611 GTAGKRIASA

-638 VAKLDVND
+638 VAKLDVGD

-665 VKQYIEQGAQYIRLQ
+665 VKQYIEQGAKYIRLQ
-680 MELAAAQKNFT
+680 SELASAQEKFT
-691 ESRKAS
+691 ESRKAAS
-697 AAAERAGAKDRKAD
+697 AAERAGAKDRKAD
-711 AEAIKRYNEQAAMAA
+711 ADAVKRYGEQAAMAA

-736 TERQKQLEDKLK
+736 TERQKQLEDQLK

-754 RIERAAYNTL
+754 RIERSAYNVL
-764 VLESQKALE
+764 VLESQKALQ
-773 QSSAEIKKALASPEA
+773 QSSAEIQRALASPES
-788 LLATMDAEVAML
+788 LVATMDAEVAML

-812 EMMNERDMRQELQKA
+812 QMMNERDMRQELQRA

-835 ALALSKGA
+835 ALALAKGV
-843 ASYEQYEQSMLDAAR
+843 ASYEAYERSMLAAAD
-858 ASADLSLRVEEAA
+858 ASAALSIQVEEAA
-871 ANVEAWANV
+871 AKAEAWANV
-880 VVNGVGDAA
+880 VLDGVDGAA

-894 FVAGGMRDFDNLW
+894 FVASGLRDFNGLW
-907 DDLKDAAKRGLR
+907 DDLKDVAKQGLR
-919 DLAREFLQQKIVIP
+919 DIARELLRQKLVIP
-933 IQTQILNGMNGQGG
+933 IQTQIMNGINGQGG

-962 AAGGGQNLGTIA
+962 SAAGGQNLSSVA
-974 GLLSKGQG
+974 GLLSQGHG
-982 LFSAGASAASS
+982 LFGAATGAASSGVSAGSLMGFGNNIAAFAGGGASAA
-993 GASAGSLLGFGNNVA
+993 
-1008 ALTGGGAAAAGGS
+1008 GGT
-1021 SAAAGAG
+1021 AAAGAG
-1028 AAGSS
+1028 AASS

-1059 NIANGESWAGKI
+1059 NISNGESWAGKI

-1082 TFRGLGFNDKVAS
+1082 GFRGLGFNDKVAS

-1109 GAPKITGQGLTGSYG
+1109 STPKVTGQGITGDYG
-1124 FGGFDGQTYAD
+1124 FGGFNGQSYAD
-1135 IKQKGGFFRSD
+1135 IKAKGGLFRSD
-1146 KKWTQYGAV
+1146 KKWTQYAAL

-1175 GLAKQLGVDLTQQLS
+1175 DLAKQLGVDLSGQLA
-1190 GVRVSLGKLQ
+1190 GVKVSLGKLQ

-1208 KSQLEAYLGDM
+1208 KAQLEAYLADM
-1219 TNRLFTEAV
+1219 TDRLFTEAV

-1246 FNALSASIAL
+1246 FTALGASIEL
-1256 AVGNADEL
+1256 AVGNADQL

-1269 GMEVDKVNKAVDYFQ
+1269 GLEIEKVNKAVDYFQ
-1284 DLASVAGT
+1284 DLAGVAGT
-1292 DLATQVE
+1292 DLATQVQ

-1307 YASLMADVSTQLMTG
+1307 YATLMADVSTQLLTG

-1397 PLTDQQKLGEAM
+1397 PLTDQEKLSEAM
-1409 KELERAVAGGDTSAA
+1409 KELERAVSGGDTSAA

-1442 KDYNGLYDQV
+1442 QDYNGLYDQV
-1452 TGLIDGMKVGDL
+1452 TGLIGGMKVGDL
-1464 NTEDGTSMGQL
+1464 DMEDGTSMGAL

-1488 AVFDLVVNNESQSQT
+1488 AVFDLVVNNDGQAATT
-1503 TAAVQESNA
+1503 TAVQQSNA
-1512 LLTEQNQLLRE
+1512 LLAEQNQLLRD
-1523 LLATTTQGVRA
+1523 LLSTTTQGVRTSA
-1534 SSSNA
+1534 SSA
-1539 LRQALNAR
+1539 LRQSLNAM

>member
-1 MGRLFCTHLG
+1 
-11 PPCAGFFVDD
+11 
-21 GMSLYTLTVDL
+21 MSLYTLTVDL

-42 SGKAARVVKRDMETI
+42 SGKAARVVKRDMDTI
-57 QASMSDA
+57 QSSMANAARS
-64 SRRGADEVSAGFR
+64 GADEVSAGFR
-77 RVAFEAVGM
+77 RVALEAVGM

-111 LVTKD
+111 LATKD

-154 LGLSGAGLARVVETI
+154 LGLSGAGLARVVETFS
-169 RKTMVISGS
+169 KTLVISGS

-183 EGALIQL
+183 EGALVQL

-209 GAPALAQEIAKGLNV
+209 SAPALAQEIAKGLNV

-232 GQAGKLSADQVI
+232 GQAGKLTADQVI
-244 NALQRQASAVD
+244 GALQRQAGAVD

-270 LLNTNL
+270 LLNTSL

-296 IGLLGSNL
+296 IGILGNNL
-304 QTVAVASAAVASG
+304 QTVAVASAALASG
-317 PLVKALLSRVAAANA
+317 PLVKALLARVAASNA
-332 AVAADRAAAA
+332 AITADRAAAA
-342 QSLAA
+342 QNLAA
-347 AQQLELRTRAAML
+347 AQALELRTRAAML
-360 DAQAEARRM
+360 DSQSEVRRAA
-369 QVIGGSVSVSAKAAA
+369 VIGGSVSISSKAAA

-400 AQAATAN
+400 AQSAAAS
-407 AGWLA
+407 ASWAA
-412 RAGSATLSVLGG
+412 RAGASTLAMLGG

-488 NYRTITGSITEMV
+488 NYRTITGSMTEMV
-501 AAATNFS
+501 AAATNFA
-508 TVGQASAFIQETERL
+508 TVAQASDFIKETERL
-523 DAAFKAGKISADD
+523 DAAFKNGRISADD

-569 ANAGR
+569 ATAGR

-627 QLARVGKSAAE
+627 QLARVGKSAGE
-638 VAKLDVND
+638 VAKLDVTD
-646 WFKEAQAS
+646 WFKEAQAG

-680 MELAAAQKNFT
+680 TELAAAQKNFT
-691 ESRKAS
+691 ESRKGA

-711 AEAIKRYNEQAAMAA
+711 AEATKRYNEEAAMAA
-726 ATMAGPLAEA
+726 ATMNGPLAEA

-773 QSSAEIKKALASPEA
+773 LSSAEVNKALSSPEA
-788 LLATMDAEVAML
+788 LIATMDGELAML
-800 GKVGRARELSRR
+800 GKIGRARELYRR
-812 EMMNERDMRQELQKA
+812 QLMNERDMRQELEKA

-835 ALALSKGA
+835 ALALAKGA
-843 ASYEQYEQSMLDAAR
+843 ASYEEYERSMLAAADAA
-858 ASADLSLRVEEAA
+858 AAMSIQVEEAA
-871 ANVEAWANV
+871 ANLEAWADV
-880 VVNGVGDAA
+880 VMHGVDGAA
-889 DAMAD
+889 DALAD
-894 FVAGGMRDFDNLW
+894 FAASGLRDFDNLW
-907 DDLKDAAKRGLR
+907 DDMRDVAKQGLR
-919 DLAREFLQQKIVIP
+919 DIARELLQQKLVIP
-933 IQTQILNGMNGQGG
+933 IQTKVMEGISNWGSQGG
-947 GLSLQSIMGLFGGNG
+947 GFSMDSLMGLFGGNG
-962 AAGGGQNLGTIA
+962 TAGGGQNLGNIA
-974 GLLSKGQG
+974 GLLSEGQG
-982 LFSAGASAASS
+982 LFSAGAASS
-993 GASAGSLLGFGNNVA
+993 GASAGTLMGFGNNVA

-1028 AAGSS
+1028 AASS
-1033 AAAAVPIIGWIVAG
+1033 SMAAAVPIIGWIVAG

-1059 NIANGESWAGKI
+1059 DIANGESWAGKI

-1082 TFRGLGFNDKVAS
+1082 GFRGLGFNDKTAS

-1109 GAPKITGQGLTGSYG
+1109 SAPKITGQGLTGSYG
-1124 FGGFDGQTYAD
+1124 FGGFDGQSYAD
-1135 IKQKGGFFRSD
+1135 IKAKGGLFRSD
-1146 KKWTQYGAV
+1146 KKWTQYTGL
-1155 DPGIDRTFDMA
+1155 DPNIDRTFDMA
-1166 ARQVRGAAT
+1166 ARQVRGAST
-1175 GLAKQLGVDLTQQLS
+1175 DLAKQLGVDLSKQLA
-1190 GVRVSLGKLQ
+1190 GVKVTLGKLT

-1208 KSQLEAYLGDM
+1208 KEQLAAYLGDM
-1219 TNRLFTEAV
+1219 TDRLFTEAV
-1228 KAAGF
+1228 RVAGF

-1238 GYFEASDV
+1238 GYFEAADV
-1246 FNALSASIAL
+1246 FSAVSASIAL
-1256 AVGNADEL
+1256 AVGNADKL

-1269 GMEVDKVNKAVDYFQ
+1269 GLEIDKVNKAVDYFQ

-1292 DLATQVE
+1292 DLATQIE

-1307 YASLMADVSTQLMTG
+1307 YATLMADVSTQLLTG
-1322 DLSSY
+1322 NLTGY
-1327 QQQALSI
+1327 QSQALTV
-1334 ERTYRQQVKSAN
+1334 ERTYRQQVKAAN

-1367 LRAMNMGKLQAQIDK
+1367 LRATNMGKLQAQIDA
-1382 DKKAMQYGLSISDLS
+1382 DKKAMTYGLSVSDLS
-1397 PLTDQQKLGEAM
+1397 PLTDQEKLQTTM
-1409 KELERAVAGGDTSAA
+1409 RELERAVSGGDSSAA

-1429 AALGFGRNLYASG
+1429 AALGFGQNLYASG
-1442 KDYNGLYDQV
+1442 KDYNALYGQV
-1452 TGLIDGMKVGDL
+1452 TGLIDSMKVGNLDL
-1464 NTEDGTSMGQL
+1464 EDGTTMGQL
-1475 ADAIEALPDNFSR
+1475 ADTIEALPDNFSR
-1488 AVFDLVVNNESQSQT
+1488 AVFDLVVDNKGQAATT
-1503 TAAVQESNA
+1503 TAVQQSNA
-1512 LLTEQNQLLRE
+1512 LLAEQNQVLRSLLQV
-1523 LLATTTQGVRA
+1523 TTQGVRTSTSTA
-1534 SSSNA
+1534 M
-1539 LRQALNAR
+1539 REALNAR